1 MESITAARNISG
13 LEPMSVLHG
22 IAPLCVP
29 MSVSGDFADEVGNRA
44 VPRIVSL
51 WERLGL
57 FYMLEQ
63 PQTAPVSNT
72 RVTVNNF
79 TAQMIF
85 RLCSFSHTDRLI
97 ERYQP
102 GSVFPENIR
111 RASQENVRMIRSAEM
126 RRVFRALTENSR
138 YTEEVGRVFR
148 LIFEKETG
156 GIPLQTVCRALA
168 ALLGSSGGG
177 AVFTAQQRRIFERI
191 AAVLGSEYPESPAA
205 VEISRLGSASGFT
218 EEQRARILSAVG
230 KTGNRPQTDAAQIV
244 VQLAERGKSAVE
256 AAELIRREVRSY
268 GFTERHY
275 DRESIREMIGAVPG
289 RIAPAGRS
297 AAFIAADPE
306 SAAARNGAAR
316 PAGGIYEAAALLY
329 QELSGTGSD
338 DSAGKTDSSTT
349 QQNVEFRR
357 LSGKMTAGISA
368 VFSDI
373 LNSAQYGLNNPRY
386 QVERRIPDRIF
397 RENVL
402 GKAVSANAETGK
414 PGGIG
419 IPGTSEHSEK
429 AKYAGALNP
438 ASEITMKF
446 YADSPAGRLLEQ
458 ISDGMVNSESRRGI
472 SEYSRQ
478 FEIPVSELL
487 AGARLNAGAGI
498 DFGEKQ
504 GLSES
509 GEAHVVPMNNMDAP
523 QDVTQTMALPEPI
536 LNNFQAEET
545 GANSVSLWS
554 SFEKSVEGR
563 LTSLF
568 SEISRNVNFG
578 GRTIVLSGSDTHSE
592 SMRTVQN
599 QVCITA
605 PALRRILSRFS
616 FETDIYSTAQHSNS
630 DTALTSVVN
639 ETTELLRRYS
649 FEENRHQNSP
659 ETHIYQ
665 DYSFRETSGFSEK
678 NTIHNSS
685 TALTFNNA
693 VQKENEE
700 APAHST
706 SKNTNH
712 PTGAVLPP
720 EPQSNAAQR
729 EQLIL
734 PERSTSE
741 TANHLT
747 GTLLSPEPQS
757 NAAQREQL
765 ILPERS
771 TSETA
776 NQLAGAVLPPE
787 PQSNAA
793 QTEQLTIPERST
805 SENVNQLTGT
815 VLSPEPQSN
824 AAQREQ
830 LILPERSTSETAN
843 QLTGAVLPP
852 EPQSK
857 AAQREQLTLPER
869 SISETVNQL
878 TGAVLPPEP
887 QSNAAEPDQLT
898 LPERSISETANQL
911 AGAVL
916 PPEPQ
921 SNAAQREQLTIQ
933 ERSTS
938 ENANNLTG
946 AVLPPEPQSN
956 AVQREQLILPERSTS
971 ETANQLTGTVLPPEP
986 QSNAAQ
992 REQLILPERS
1002 TSETANQLT
1011 GTVLPPEPQSN
1022 AAKTEQLIL
1031 PERSTSETANHL
1043 TGTLLSPEPQSKAAQ
1058 RKQLTLPERSTS
1070 ETANNLTGAVLPPE
1084 PQSNAAKTELLT
1096 PLAQSETQNNERRTA
1111 GSYRDRLDNKTL
1123 SVIDQLIAET
1133 RQPVPVPE
1141 IKEAIPEPEPEL
1153 NYISSEKS
1161 VESSDVIRSVNI
1173 VRESIVRHTESHMSR
1188 LIERAYRNSLPEQPE
1203 KKPFTFRTAENT
1215 ENMLMLVPPT
1225 EMDRYRAQQPYMN
1238 SLPPIEL
1245 KEPQPA
1251 QAPAETSRTVTT
1263 NRQVTVNTS
1272 VDGGI
1277 SSLTRDEISRLTDKV
1292 YERIENRLARERRRM
1307 GL

>member
-205 VEISRLGSASGFT
+205 VEISRLGAASGFT
-218 EEQRARILSAVG
+218 EEQRARILSSVG
-230 KTGNRPQTDAAQIV
+230 KTGNRPQTDAAQMV

-256 AAELIRREVRSY
+256 AAELIRSEVRSY

-275 DRESIREMIGAVPG
+275 DRESIREMVGAVPG

-306 SAAARNGAAR
+306 STAARNGAAR

-536 LNNFQAEET
+536 LNNFQAEEA

-639 ETTELLRRYS
+639 ETAELLRRYS
-649 FEENRHQNSP
+649 FEEDRHQNSP

-678 NTIHNSS
+678 NTVHNSS
-685 TALTFNNA
+685 TALTFNNV

-712 PTGAVLPP
+712 PTGAVL
-720 EPQSNAAQR
+720 
-729 EQLIL
+729 
-734 PERSTSE
+734 
-741 TANHLT
+741 
-747 GTLLSPEPQS
+747 SPEPQS

-765 ILPERS
+765 TLPERS
-771 TSETA
+771 TSET
-776 NQLAGAVLPPE
+776 V
-787 PQSNAA
+787 
-793 QTEQLTIPERST
+793 
-805 SENVNQLTGT
+805 
-815 VLSPEPQSN
+815 
-824 AAQREQ
+824 
-830 LILPERSTSETAN
+830 N

-852 EPQSK
+852 EPQSN
-857 AAQREQLTLPER
+857 AAEPDQLTLPER
-869 SISETVNQL
+869 STSETVNQL

-956 AVQREQLILPERSTS
+956 AVQREQLILPEHSTS
-971 ETANQLTGTVLPPEP
+971 ETANHLTGAVLPPEP

-992 REQLILPERS
+992 REQLTLLERS
-1002 TSETANQLT
+1002 TSETANQ
-1011 GTVLPPEPQSN
+1011 
-1022 AAKTEQLIL
+1022 
-1031 PERSTSETANHL
+1031 
-1043 TGTLLSPEPQSKAAQ
+1043 
-1058 RKQLTLPERSTS
+1058 
-1070 ETANNLTGAVLPPE
+1070 LTGAVLPPE
-1084 PQSNAAKTELLT
+1084 PQSNAAQRERLTILERSTSETANHPTGAVLPPEPQSNVAQTELLT
-1096 PLAQSETQNNERRTA
+1096 PLAQSETQSKERRTA
-1111 GSYRDRLDNKTL
+1111 GSYRDRLDKETL
-1123 SVIDQLIAET
+1123 SVIDQLIAES
-1133 RQPVPVPE
+1133 RQSVHAPE
-1141 IKEAIPEPEPEL
+1141 VKKAAPEPEPEL

-1161 VESSDVIRSVNI
+1161 VEPSDVIRSVNI

-1215 ENMLMLVPPT
+1215 ENMVMLVPPT

-1251 QAPAETSRTVTT
+1251 QAPAESSRTVTT

>member
-126 RRVFRALTENSR
+126 RRIFRALTENSR

-297 AAFIAADPE
+297 VAFIAADPE

-373 LNSAQYGLNNPRY
+373 LNSAQYSLNNPRY
-386 QVERRIPDRIF
+386 QAERRIPDRIF

-402 GKAVSANAETGK
+402 GKAVFANAETGK

-438 ASEITMKF
+438 ASEITMRF

-504 GLSES
+504 GLSQS
-509 GEAHVVPMNNMDAP
+509 GEARVVPMNNMDAP

-578 GRTIVLSGSDTHSE
+578 GRTVVLSGSDTHSE

-605 PALRRILSRFS
+605 PALRRILSRLS
-616 FETDIYSTAQHSNS
+616 FETDIYSTTQHSNS

-639 ETTELLRRYS
+639 ETAELLRRYS
-649 FEENRHQNSP
+649 FEEDRHQNSP

-678 NTIHNSS
+678 NTVHNSS

-712 PTGAVLPP
+712 PTGAVLSS

-741 TANHLT
+741 T
-747 GTLLSPEPQS
+747 
-757 NAAQREQL
+757 
-765 ILPERS
+765 
-771 TSETA
+771 
-776 NQLAGAVLPPE
+776 V
-787 PQSNAA
+787 
-793 QTEQLTIPERST
+793 
-805 SENVNQLTGT
+805 
-815 VLSPEPQSN
+815 
-824 AAQREQ
+824 
-830 LILPERSTSETAN
+830 N

-852 EPQSK
+852 EPQSN
-857 AAQREQLTLPER
+857 AAEPDQLTLPER
-869 SISETVNQL
+869 STSETVNQL

-921 SNAAQREQLTIQ
+921 SNAAQREQLT
-933 ERSTS
+933 
-938 ENANNLTG
+938 
-946 AVLPPEPQSN
+946 
-956 AVQREQLILPERSTS
+956 LPERSIS
-971 ETANQLTGTVLPPEP
+971 ETINQLTGTMLP
-986 QSNAAQ
+986 
-992 REQLILPERS
+992 
-1002 TSETANQLT
+1002 
-1011 GTVLPPEPQSN
+1011 
-1022 AAKTEQLIL
+1022 
-1031 PERSTSETANHL
+1031 
-1043 TGTLLSPEPQSKAAQ
+1043 PEPQSKAAQ
-1058 RKQLTLPERSTS
+1058 REQLILPERSTS

-1084 PQSNAAKTELLT
+1084 PQSNAAQREQLTLPERSISETANQLTGAVLSPEPQSKAAQREQLILPERSISETANHLTGAVLSPEPQSNAARTELLT

-1161 VESSDVIRSVNI
+1161 VEPSDVIRSVNI

-1188 LIERAYRNSLPEQPE
+1188 LIERAYRNTLPEQPE

-1215 ENMLMLVPPT
+1215 ENMVMLVPPT

-1251 QAPAETSRTVTT
+1251 QAPAENSRTVTT
-1263 NRQVTVNTS
+1263 NRQITVNTS

>member
-1 MESITAARNISG
+1 MENITAARNISG

-57 FYMLEQ
+57 FYMIEQ

-72 RVTVNNF
+72 HVTVNNF

-126 RRVFRALTENSR
+126 RSVFRAFTENSR

-191 AAVLGSEYPESPAA
+191 AAVLGSEYPESPVA
-205 VEISRLGSASGFT
+205 VEISRLGAASGFT

-230 KTGNRPQTDAAQIV
+230 RTGNRPQTDAAQMV

-256 AAELIRREVRSY
+256 AAELIRSEVISY

-297 AAFIAADPE
+297 AAFLAADPE

-349 QQNVEFRR
+349 QRNVEFRR

-373 LNSAQYGLNNPRY
+373 LNSAQYSLNNPRY
-386 QVERRIPDRIF
+386 QAERKIPERIF

-402 GKAVSANAETGK
+402 GKTVSANAETGK
-414 PGGIG
+414 PGEIG

-438 ASEITMKF
+438 ASEITMRF

-487 AGARLNAGAGI
+487 TGAQLNAGAGI

-536 LNNFQAEET
+536 LNNFQAEEA

-639 ETTELLRRYS
+639 ETAELLRRYS
-649 FEENRHQNSP
+649 FEEDRHQNSP

-678 NTIHNSS
+678 NTVHNSS

-729 EQLIL
+729 EQLTL
-734 PERSTSE
+734 PERSTSETANQLTGVVLSPEPQSNAAQREQLTLPERSISE

-765 ILPERS
+765 
-771 TSETA
+771 
-776 NQLAGAVLPPE
+776 
-787 PQSNAA
+787 
-793 QTEQLTIPERST
+793 
-805 SENVNQLTGT
+805 
-815 VLSPEPQSN
+815 
-824 AAQREQ
+824 
-830 LILPERSTSETAN
+830 
-843 QLTGAVLPP
+843 
-852 EPQSK
+852 
-857 AAQREQLTLPER
+857 TLP
-869 SISETVNQL
+869 
-878 TGAVLPPEP
+878 
-887 QSNAAEPDQLT
+887 D
-898 LPERSISETANQL
+898 RSISETANHL
-911 AGAVL
+911 TGAVL

-921 SNAAQREQLTIQ
+921 SNAAQREQLTI
-933 ERSTS
+933 
-938 ENANNLTG
+938 
-946 AVLPPEPQSN
+946 PEP
-956 AVQREQLILPERSTS
+956 STS
-971 ETANQLTGTVLPPEP
+971 ETVNQPTGTVLPPEP

-1011 GTVLPPEPQSN
+1011 GVVLPPEPQSNAAEPDQLTHPERSTSETANQLTGVVLPPESQSN

-1031 PERSTSETANHL
+1031 PERSTSETVN
-1043 TGTLLSPEPQSKAAQ
+1043 Q
-1058 RKQLTLPERSTS
+1058 
-1070 ETANNLTGAVLPPE
+1070 LTGAVLPPE
-1084 PQSNAAKTELLT
+1084 PQSNAARTELLT

-1161 VESSDVIRSVNI
+1161 VEPSDVIRSVNI

-1188 LIERAYRNSLPEQPE
+1188 LIERAYRNTLPEQPE
-1203 KKPFTFRTAENT
+1203 KKPFTFQTAENT
-1215 ENMLMLVPPT
+1215 ENMVMLVPPT

-1251 QAPAETSRTVTT
+1251 QAPAENSRTVTT

-1277 SSLTRDEISRLTDKV
+1277 NSLTRDEISRLTDKV

>member
-111 RASQENVRMIRSAEM
+111 RASQENARMIRSAEM
-126 RRVFRALTENSR
+126 RRVFRALMENSR

-205 VEISRLGSASGFT
+205 VEISRLGAASGFT

-230 KTGNRPQTDAAQIV
+230 KTGNRPQTDAAQMV

-256 AAELIRREVRSY
+256 AAELIRSEVRSY

-297 AAFIAADPE
+297 AAFLAADPE

-349 QQNVEFRR
+349 QRNVEFRR

-373 LNSAQYGLNNPRY
+373 LNSAQYSLNNPRY
-386 QVERRIPDRIF
+386 QAERRIPERIF

-414 PGGIG
+414 PGRIG

-438 ASEITMKF
+438 ASEITMRF

-504 GLSES
+504 GLSQS
-509 GEAHVVPMNNMDAP
+509 GEARVVPMNNMDAP

-536 LNNFQAEET
+536 MNNFQAEEA

-578 GRTIVLSGSDTHSE
+578 GRTAVLSGSDTHSE

-639 ETTELLRRYS
+639 ETAELLRRYS
-649 FEENRHQNSP
+649 FEEDRHQNSP

-678 NTIHNSS
+678 NTVHNSS

-712 PTGAVLPP
+712 PTGTVLPP

-729 EQLIL
+729 EQLTI

-757 NAAQREQL
+757 NAAEPDQL
-765 ILPERS
+765 KHPERS

-787 PQSNAA
+787 S
-793 QTEQLTIPERST
+793 
-805 SENVNQLTGT
+805 
-815 VLSPEPQSN
+815 QSN

-830 LILPERSTSETAN
+830 LILPERSTSET
-843 QLTGAVLPP
+843 
-852 EPQSK
+852 
-857 AAQREQLTLPER
+857 
-869 SISETVNQL
+869 VNQL
-878 TGAVLPPEP
+878 TG
-887 QSNAAEPDQLT
+887 T
-898 LPERSISETANQL
+898 
-911 AGAVL
+911 
-916 PPEPQ
+916 
-921 SNAAQREQLTIQ
+921 
-933 ERSTS
+933 
-938 ENANNLTG
+938 
-946 AVLPPEPQSN
+946 VLPPEPQSN

-971 ETANQLTGTVLPPEP
+971 ETANHLTGAVFPPE
-986 QSNAAQ
+986 
-992 REQLILPERS
+992 L
-1002 TSETANQLT
+1002 
-1011 GTVLPPEPQSN
+1011 QSN

-1031 PERSTSETANHL
+1031 PERSISETAN
-1043 TGTLLSPEPQSKAAQ
+1043 Q
-1058 RKQLTLPERSTS
+1058 
-1070 ETANNLTGAVLPPE
+1070 LTGAVLSPE
-1084 PQSNAAKTELLT
+1084 PQSNAAQTELLT

-1161 VESSDVIRSVNI
+1161 VEPSDVIRSVNI

-1188 LIERAYRNSLPEQPE
+1188 LIERAYRNTLPEQPE

-1215 ENMLMLVPPT
+1215 ENMVMLVPPT

-1251 QAPAETSRTVTT
+1251 QAPAENSRTVTT

>member
-191 AAVLGSEYPESPAA
+191 AAVLGNEYPESPAA
-205 VEISRLGSASGFT
+205 VEISRLGAASGFT

-230 KTGNRPQTDAAQIV
+230 KTGNRPQTDAAHMV

-256 AAELIRREVRSY
+256 AAELIRSEVRSY

-504 GLSES
+504 GLSQS
-509 GEAHVVPMNNMDAP
+509 GEARVVPMNNMDAP
-523 QDVTQTMALPEPI
+523 QDVTQTMALPESI

-639 ETTELLRRYS
+639 ETAELLRRYS
-649 FEENRHQNSP
+649 FEEDRHQNSP

-678 NTIHNSS
+678 NTVHNSS

-729 EQLIL
+729 EQLTL
-734 PERSTSE
+734 PERSTSETANQLTGVVLSPEPQSNAAQREQLTLPERSISE

-765 ILPERS
+765 
-771 TSETA
+771 
-776 NQLAGAVLPPE
+776 
-787 PQSNAA
+787 
-793 QTEQLTIPERST
+793 
-805 SENVNQLTGT
+805 
-815 VLSPEPQSN
+815 
-824 AAQREQ
+824 
-830 LILPERSTSETAN
+830 
-843 QLTGAVLPP
+843 
-852 EPQSK
+852 
-857 AAQREQLTLPER
+857 TLP
-869 SISETVNQL
+869 
-878 TGAVLPPEP
+878 
-887 QSNAAEPDQLT
+887 D
-898 LPERSISETANQL
+898 RSISETANHL
-911 AGAVL
+911 TGAVL

-921 SNAAQREQLTIQ
+921 SNAAQREQLTI
-933 ERSTS
+933 
-938 ENANNLTG
+938 
-946 AVLPPEPQSN
+946 PEP
-956 AVQREQLILPERSTS
+956 STS
-971 ETANQLTGTVLPPEP
+971 ETVNQPTGTVLPPEP

-1011 GTVLPPEPQSN
+1011 GVVLPPEPQSNAAEPDQLTHPERSTSETANQLTGVVLPPESQSN

-1031 PERSTSETANHL
+1031 PERSTSETVN
-1043 TGTLLSPEPQSKAAQ
+1043 Q
-1058 RKQLTLPERSTS
+1058 
-1070 ETANNLTGAVLPPE
+1070 LTGAVLPPE
-1084 PQSNAAKTELLT
+1084 PQSNAARTELLT

-1161 VESSDVIRSVNI
+1161 VEPSDVIRSVNI

-1188 LIERAYRNSLPEQPE
+1188 LIERAYRNTLPEQPE
-1203 KKPFTFRTAENT
+1203 KKPFTFQTAENT
-1215 ENMLMLVPPT
+1215 ENMVMLVPPT

-1251 QAPAETSRTVTT
+1251 QAPAENSRTVTT

-1277 SSLTRDEISRLTDKV
+1277 NSLTRDEISRLTDKV

>member
-205 VEISRLGSASGFT
+205 VEISRLGAASGFT
-218 EEQRARILSAVG
+218 EEQRTRILSAVG
-230 KTGNRPQTDAAQIV
+230 KTGNRPQTDAAQMV

-256 AAELIRREVRSY
+256 AAELIRSEVRSY

-275 DRESIREMIGAVPG
+275 DHESIREMIGAVPG

-297 AAFIAADPE
+297 AAFIAADPG
-306 SAAARNGAAR
+306 STAARNGAAR

-349 QQNVEFRR
+349 QRNVEFRR

-373 LNSAQYGLNNPRY
+373 LNSAQYSLNNPHY
-386 QVERRIPDRIF
+386 QAVRRIPDRIF

-616 FETDIYSTAQHSNS
+616 FETDIYSTTQHSNS

-639 ETTELLRRYS
+639 ETAELLRRYS
-649 FEENRHQNSP
+649 FEEDRHQNSP

-678 NTIHNSS
+678 NTVHNSS
-685 TALTFNNA
+685 TALTSNNA

-712 PTGAVLPP
+712 PTGAVLSP
-720 EPQSNAAQR
+720 EPQSNAA
-729 EQLIL
+729 EPDQLIL

-747 GTLLSPEPQS
+747 G
-757 NAAQREQL
+757 
-765 ILPERS
+765 
-771 TSETA
+771 
-776 NQLAGAVLPPE
+776 AVLPPE
-787 PQSNAA
+787 PQSDAA
-793 QTEQLTIPERST
+793 Q
-805 SENVNQLTGT
+805 
-815 VLSPEPQSN
+815 
-824 AAQREQ
+824 
-830 LILPERSTSETAN
+830 
-843 QLTGAVLPP
+843 
-852 EPQSK
+852 
-857 AAQREQLTLPER
+857 
-869 SISETVNQL
+869 
-878 TGAVLPPEP
+878 
-887 QSNAAEPDQLT
+887 
-898 LPERSISETANQL
+898 
-911 AGAVL
+911 
-916 PPEPQ
+916 
-921 SNAAQREQLTIQ
+921 
-933 ERSTS
+933 
-938 ENANNLTG
+938 
-946 AVLPPEPQSN
+946 
-956 AVQREQLILPERSTS
+956 
-971 ETANQLTGTVLPPEP
+971 
-986 QSNAAQ
+986 
-992 REQLILPERS
+992 
-1002 TSETANQLT
+1002 
-1011 GTVLPPEPQSN
+1011 
-1022 AAKTEQLIL
+1022 
-1031 PERSTSETANHL
+1031 
-1043 TGTLLSPEPQSKAAQ
+1043 
-1058 RKQLTLPERSTS
+1058 
-1070 ETANNLTGAVLPPE
+1070 
-1084 PQSNAAKTELLT
+1084 TELLT

-1133 RQPVPVPE
+1133 RQPIPVPE

-1161 VESSDVIRSVNI
+1161 VEPSDVIRSVNI

-1188 LIERAYRNSLPEQPE
+1188 LIERAYRNTLPEQPE

-1215 ENMLMLVPPT
+1215 ENMVMLVPPA

-1251 QAPAETSRTVTT
+1251 QAPAENSRTVTT

>member
-126 RRVFRALTENSR
+126 RRVFRALTENSS

-205 VEISRLGSASGFT
+205 VEISRLGAASGFT

-230 KTGNRPQTDAAQIV
+230 KTGNRPQTDAAQMV

-256 AAELIRREVRSY
+256 AAELIRSEVRSY

-289 RIAPAGRS
+289 RIAPVGRS
-297 AAFIAADPE
+297 AAFNAADPE
-306 SAAARNGAAR
+306 SAAVRNGAAR

-349 QQNVEFRR
+349 QRNVEFRR

-373 LNSAQYGLNNPRY
+373 LNSAQYSLNNPRY
-386 QVERRIPDRIF
+386 QAERRIPDRIF

-438 ASEITMKF
+438 ASEITMRF

-458 ISDGMVNSESRRGI
+458 ISDGLVNSESRRGI

-487 AGARLNAGAGI
+487 AGARLNAGVGI

-504 GLSES
+504 GLSQS
-509 GEAHVVPMNNMDAP
+509 GEARVVPMNNMDAP

-578 GRTIVLSGSDTHSE
+578 GRTVVLSGSDTHSE

-605 PALRRILSRFS
+605 PALRRILSRLS
-616 FETDIYSTAQHSNS
+616 FETDIYSTTQHSNS

-639 ETTELLRRYS
+639 ETAELLRRYS
-649 FEENRHQNSP
+649 FEEDRHQNSP

-678 NTIHNSS
+678 NTVHNSS

-712 PTGAVLPP
+712 PTGAVL
-720 EPQSNAAQR
+720 S
-729 EQLIL
+729 
-734 PERSTSE
+734 S
-741 TANHLT
+741 
-747 GTLLSPEPQS
+747 EPQS

-787 PQSNAA
+787 SQSN
-793 QTEQLTIPERST
+793 
-805 SENVNQLTGT
+805 
-815 VLSPEPQSN
+815 
-824 AAQREQ
+824 
-830 LILPERSTSETAN
+830 
-843 QLTGAVLPP
+843 
-852 EPQSK
+852 

-869 SISETVNQL
+869 STSETVNQL
-878 TGAVLPPEP
+878 TGTMLPPEP
-887 QSNAAEPDQLT
+887 QSK
-898 LPERSISETANQL
+898 
-911 AGAVL
+911 
-916 PPEPQ
+916 
-921 SNAAQREQLTIQ
+921 AAQRD
-933 ERSTS
+933 
-938 ENANNLTG
+938 
-946 AVLPPEPQSN
+946 
-956 AVQREQLILPERSTS
+956 QLILPERSIS

-992 REQLILPERS
+992 REHLTIQELS
-1002 TSETANQLT
+1002 TSETANHLT
-1011 GTVLPPEPQSN
+1011 GAVLSPEPQSN
-1022 AAKTEQLIL
+1022 AAEPDQLIL

-1043 TGTLLSPEPQSKAAQ
+1043 TG
-1058 RKQLTLPERSTS
+1058 
-1070 ETANNLTGAVLPPE
+1070 AVLPPE
-1084 PQSNAAKTELLT
+1084 PQSDAAQTELLT

-1161 VESSDVIRSVNI
+1161 VEPSDVIRSVNI

-1215 ENMLMLVPPT
+1215 ENMVMLVPPA

-1263 NRQVTVNTS
+1263 NRQITVNTS

>member
-126 RRVFRALTENSR
+126 RRIFRALTENSR

-438 ASEITMKF
+438 ASEIAMKF
-446 YADSPAGRLLEQ
+446 YADSPAGRLLEL
-458 ISDGMVNSESRRGI
+458 ISDDLVNSESRRGI

-478 FEIPVSELL
+478 FEFPVSELL

-504 GLSES
+504 GLSQS
-509 GEAHVVPMNNMDAP
+509 GEARVVPMNNMDAP

-639 ETTELLRRYS
+639 ETAELLRRYS
-649 FEENRHQNSP
+649 FEEDRHQNSP

-678 NTIHNSS
+678 NTVHNSS

-729 EQLIL
+729 EQLTL
-734 PERSTSE
+734 PERSTSETANQLTGVVLSPEPQSNAAQREQLTLPERSISE

-765 ILPERS
+765 
-771 TSETA
+771 
-776 NQLAGAVLPPE
+776 
-787 PQSNAA
+787 
-793 QTEQLTIPERST
+793 
-805 SENVNQLTGT
+805 
-815 VLSPEPQSN
+815 
-824 AAQREQ
+824 
-830 LILPERSTSETAN
+830 
-843 QLTGAVLPP
+843 
-852 EPQSK
+852 
-857 AAQREQLTLPER
+857 TLP
-869 SISETVNQL
+869 
-878 TGAVLPPEP
+878 
-887 QSNAAEPDQLT
+887 D
-898 LPERSISETANQL
+898 RSISETANHL
-911 AGAVL
+911 TGAVL

-921 SNAAQREQLTIQ
+921 SNAAQREQLTI
-933 ERSTS
+933 
-938 ENANNLTG
+938 
-946 AVLPPEPQSN
+946 PEP
-956 AVQREQLILPERSTS
+956 STS
-971 ETANQLTGTVLPPEP
+971 ETVNQPTGTVLPPEP

-1011 GTVLPPEPQSN
+1011 GVVLPPEPQSNAAEPDQLTHPERSTSETANQLTGVVLPPESQSN

-1031 PERSTSETANHL
+1031 PERSTSETVN
-1043 TGTLLSPEPQSKAAQ
+1043 Q
-1058 RKQLTLPERSTS
+1058 
-1070 ETANNLTGAVLPPE
+1070 LTGAVLPPE
-1084 PQSNAAKTELLT
+1084 PQSNAARTELLT

-1161 VESSDVIRSVNI
+1161 VEPSDVIRSVNI

-1215 ENMLMLVPPT
+1215 ENMVMLVPPT

-1251 QAPAETSRTVTT
+1251 QAPAENSRTVTT

>member
-191 AAVLGSEYPESPAA
+191 AAVLGSEYPETPAA
-205 VEISRLGSASGFT
+205 VEISRLGAASGFT

-230 KTGNRPQTDAAQIV
+230 KTGNRPQTDAAQMV

-256 AAELIRREVRSY
+256 AAELIRSEVRSY

-297 AAFIAADPE
+297 AAFLAADPE

-349 QQNVEFRR
+349 QRNVEFRR

-373 LNSAQYGLNNPRY
+373 LNSAQYSLNNPRY
-386 QVERRIPDRIF
+386 QAERRIPERIF

-414 PGGIG
+414 PGRIG

-438 ASEITMKF
+438 ASEITMRF

-504 GLSES
+504 GLSQS
-509 GEAHVVPMNNMDAP
+509 GEARVVPMNNMDAP

-536 LNNFQAEET
+536 MNNFQAEEA

-578 GRTIVLSGSDTHSE
+578 GRTAVLSGSDTHSE

-639 ETTELLRRYS
+639 ETAELLRRYS
-649 FEENRHQNSP
+649 FEEDRHQNSP

-678 NTIHNSS
+678 NTVHNSS

-720 EPQSNAAQR
+720 EPQSNA
-729 EQLIL
+729 
-734 PERSTSE
+734 
-741 TANHLT
+741 
-747 GTLLSPEPQS
+747 
-757 NAAQREQL
+757 
-765 ILPERS
+765 
-771 TSETA
+771 
-776 NQLAGAVLPPE
+776 V
-787 PQSNAA
+787 
-793 QTEQLTIPERST
+793 
-805 SENVNQLTGT
+805 
-815 VLSPEPQSN
+815 
-824 AAQREQ
+824 
-830 LILPERSTSETAN
+830 
-843 QLTGAVLPP
+843 
-852 EPQSK
+852 
-857 AAQREQLTLPER
+857 QREQLTLPE
-869 SISETVNQL
+869 
-878 TGAVLPPEP
+878 P
-887 QSNAAEPDQLT
+887 
-898 LPERSISETANQL
+898 
-911 AGAVL
+911 
-916 PPEPQ
+916 
-921 SNAAQREQLTIQ
+921 
-933 ERSTS
+933 
-938 ENANNLTG
+938 
-946 AVLPPEPQSN
+946 
-956 AVQREQLILPERSTS
+956 STS
-971 ETANQLTGTVLPPEP
+971 ETANQFTGTVLPPEP

-1002 TSETANQLT
+1002 TSETVNQLT

-1022 AAKTEQLIL
+1022 AVQREQLILPELSTSETANHLTGAVFPPELQSNAAKTEQLIL
-1031 PERSTSETANHL
+1031 PERSISETANHL
-1043 TGTLLSPEPQSKAAQ
+1043 TG
-1058 RKQLTLPERSTS
+1058 
-1070 ETANNLTGAVLPPE
+1070 AVLSPE
-1084 PQSNAAKTELLT
+1084 PQSNAARTELLT

-1161 VESSDVIRSVNI
+1161 VEPSDVIRSVNI

-1188 LIERAYRNSLPEQPE
+1188 LIERAYRNTLPEQPE

-1215 ENMLMLVPPT
+1215 ENMVMLVPPT

-1251 QAPAETSRTVTT
+1251 QAPAENSRTVTT
-1263 NRQVTVNTS
+1263 NRQITVNTS

>member
-1 MESITAARNISG
+1 VENITAARNISG

-57 FYMLEQ
+57 FYMIEQ

-72 RVTVNNF
+72 HVTVNNF

-138 YTEEVGRVFR
+138 YIEEVGRVFR

-205 VEISRLGSASGFT
+205 VEISRLGAASGFT

-230 KTGNRPQTDAAQIV
+230 RTGNRPQTDAAQMV

-256 AAELIRREVRSY
+256 AAELIRSEVRSY

-275 DRESIREMIGAVPG
+275 DRESIREMVGAVPG

-306 SAAARNGAAR
+306 STAARNGAAR

-329 QELSGTGSD
+329 QELSGTESD
-338 DSAGKTDSSTT
+338 ESAGKTDSSTT
-349 QQNVEFRR
+349 QRNVEFRR

-373 LNSAQYGLNNPRY
+373 LNSAQYSLNNPRY
-386 QVERRIPDRIF
+386 QAERRIPDRIF

-402 GKAVSANAETGK
+402 GKVVSANAETGK
-414 PGGIG
+414 PEGIG

-498 DFGEKQ
+498 DFGEKR
-504 GLSES
+504 GLSQS
-509 GEAHVVPMNNMDAP
+509 GEARVVPMNNMDAP

-536 LNNFQAEET
+536 LNNFQAEEA

-578 GRTIVLSGSDTHSE
+578 GRTVVLSESDTHPE

-605 PALRRILSRFS
+605 LALRRILSRFS

-639 ETTELLRRYS
+639 ETAELLRRYS
-649 FEENRHQNSP
+649 FEEDRHQNSP

-678 NTIHNSS
+678 NTVHNSS
-685 TALTFNNA
+685 TALTFNNV

-712 PTGAVLPP
+712 PTGAVL
-720 EPQSNAAQR
+720 
-729 EQLIL
+729 
-734 PERSTSE
+734 
-741 TANHLT
+741 
-747 GTLLSPEPQS
+747 SPEPQS

-765 ILPERS
+765 TLPERS
-771 TSETA
+771 TSET
-776 NQLAGAVLPPE
+776 V
-787 PQSNAA
+787 
-793 QTEQLTIPERST
+793 
-805 SENVNQLTGT
+805 
-815 VLSPEPQSN
+815 
-824 AAQREQ
+824 
-830 LILPERSTSETAN
+830 N

-852 EPQSK
+852 EPQSN
-857 AAQREQLTLPER
+857 AAEPDQLTLPER
-869 SISETVNQL
+869 STSETVNQL

-971 ETANQLTGTVLPPEP
+971 ETVNQLTGAVLSPEPQSKAAQRDQLILPERSISETANQLTGTVLPPEP

-992 REQLILPERS
+992 REHLTIQELS
-1002 TSETANQLT
+1002 TSETANHLT
-1011 GTVLPPEPQSN
+1011 GAVLSPEPQSN
-1022 AAKTEQLIL
+1022 AAEPDQLIL

-1043 TGTLLSPEPQSKAAQ
+1043 TG
-1058 RKQLTLPERSTS
+1058 
-1070 ETANNLTGAVLPPE
+1070 AVLPPE
-1084 PQSNAAKTELLT
+1084 PQSDAAQTELLT

-1133 RQPVPVPE
+1133 RQPIPVPE

-1161 VESSDVIRSVNI
+1161 VEPSDVIRSVNI

-1188 LIERAYRNSLPEQPE
+1188 LIERAYRNTLPEQPE

-1215 ENMLMLVPPT
+1215 ENMVMLVPPA

-1251 QAPAETSRTVTT
+1251 QAPAENSRTVTT

>member
-191 AAVLGSEYPESPAA
+191 AAVLGSEYPETPAA
-205 VEISRLGSASGFT
+205 VEISRLGAASGFT

-230 KTGNRPQTDAAQIV
+230 RTGNRPQTDAAQMV

-256 AAELIRREVRSY
+256 AAELIRSEVRSY

-275 DRESIREMIGAVPG
+275 DRESIREMVGAVPG

-306 SAAARNGAAR
+306 STAARNGAAR

-349 QQNVEFRR
+349 QRNVEFRR

-373 LNSAQYGLNNPRY
+373 LNSAQYSLNNPRY
-386 QVERRIPDRIF
+386 QAERRIPERIF

-402 GKAVSANAETGK
+402 GKTVSAKAETGK

-419 IPGTSEHSEK
+419 IPGTAEHSEK

-504 GLSES
+504 GLSQS
-509 GEAHVVPMNNMDAP
+509 GEARVAPMNNTDAP

-536 LNNFQAEET
+536 LNNFQQAEEA

-578 GRTIVLSGSDTHSE
+578 GRTVVLSGSDTHSE

-605 PALRRILSRFS
+605 PALRRILSRLS
-616 FETDIYSTAQHSNS
+616 FETDIYSTTQHSNS

-639 ETTELLRRYS
+639 ETAELLRRYS
-649 FEENRHQNSP
+649 FEEDRHQNSP

-678 NTIHNSS
+678 NTVHNSS

-712 PTGAVLPP
+712 PTGAVLSS

-734 PERSTSE
+734 PERST
-741 TANHLT
+741 
-747 GTLLSPEPQS
+747 
-757 NAAQREQL
+757 
-765 ILPERS
+765 
-771 TSETA
+771 
-776 NQLAGAVLPPE
+776 
-787 PQSNAA
+787 
-793 QTEQLTIPERST
+793 
-805 SENVNQLTGT
+805 
-815 VLSPEPQSN
+815 
-824 AAQREQ
+824 
-830 LILPERSTSETAN
+830 
-843 QLTGAVLPP
+843 
-852 EPQSK
+852 
-857 AAQREQLTLPER
+857 
-869 SISETVNQL
+869 SETVNQL

-971 ETANQLTGTVLPPEP
+971 ETVNQLTGAVLSPEPQSKAAQRDQLILPERSTSETVNQLTGTVLPPEP
-986 QSNAAQ
+986 QSNAVQ
-992 REQLILPERS
+992 R
-1002 TSETANQLT
+1002 
-1011 GTVLPPEPQSN
+1011 
-1022 AAKTEQLIL
+1022 EQLIL

-1043 TGTLLSPEPQSKAAQ
+1043 TGAVFPPELQSNAA
-1058 RKQLTLPERSTS
+1058 KTEQLILPERSIS
-1070 ETANNLTGAVLPPE
+1070 ETANHLTGAVLSPE
-1084 PQSNAAKTELLT
+1084 PQSNAARTELLT

-1161 VESSDVIRSVNI
+1161 VEPSDVIRSVNI

-1188 LIERAYRNSLPEQPE
+1188 LIERAYRNTLPEQPE
-1203 KKPFTFRTAENT
+1203 KKPFKFRTAENT
-1215 ENMLMLVPPT
+1215 ENMVMLVPPT

-1251 QAPAETSRTVTT
+1251 QAPAENSRTVTT
-1263 NRQVTVNTS
+1263 NRQITVNTS

>member
-29 MSVSGDFADEVGNRA
+29 MSVSEDFADEVGNRA

-205 VEISRLGSASGFT
+205 VEISRLGAASGFT

-349 QQNVEFRR
+349 QRNVEFRR

-373 LNSAQYGLNNPRY
+373 LNSAQYSLNNPRY

-458 ISDGMVNSESRRGI
+458 ISDGLVNSESRRGI

-487 AGARLNAGAGI
+487 AGARLNAGVGI

-504 GLSES
+504 GLSQS
-509 GEAHVVPMNNMDAP
+509 GEARVVPMNNMDAP

-578 GRTIVLSGSDTHSE
+578 GRTVVLSGSDTHSE

-605 PALRRILSRFS
+605 PALRRILSRLS
-616 FETDIYSTAQHSNS
+616 FETDIYSTTQHSNS

-639 ETTELLRRYS
+639 ETAELLRRYS
-649 FEENRHQNSP
+649 FEEDRHQNSP

-678 NTIHNSS
+678 NTVHNSS

-712 PTGAVLPP
+712 PTGAVL
-720 EPQSNAAQR
+720 S
-729 EQLIL
+729 
-734 PERSTSE
+734 S
-741 TANHLT
+741 
-747 GTLLSPEPQS
+747 EPQS

-787 PQSNAA
+787 S
-793 QTEQLTIPERST
+793 
-805 SENVNQLTGT
+805 
-815 VLSPEPQSN
+815 QSN

-830 LILPERSTSETAN
+830 LILPERSTSET
-843 QLTGAVLPP
+843 
-852 EPQSK
+852 
-857 AAQREQLTLPER
+857 
-869 SISETVNQL
+869 VNQL
-878 TGAVLPPEP
+878 TG
-887 QSNAAEPDQLT
+887 T
-898 LPERSISETANQL
+898 
-911 AGAVL
+911 
-916 PPEPQ
+916 
-921 SNAAQREQLTIQ
+921 
-933 ERSTS
+933 
-938 ENANNLTG
+938 
-946 AVLPPEPQSN
+946 VLPPEPQSN

-971 ETANQLTGTVLPPEP
+971 ETANHLTGAVFPPE
-986 QSNAAQ
+986 
-992 REQLILPERS
+992 L
-1002 TSETANQLT
+1002 
-1011 GTVLPPEPQSN
+1011 QSN

-1031 PERSTSETANHL
+1031 PERSISETANH
-1043 TGTLLSPEPQSKAAQ
+1043 
-1058 RKQLTLPERSTS
+1058 
-1070 ETANNLTGAVLPPE
+1070 LTGAVLPPE

-1161 VESSDVIRSVNI
+1161 VEPSDVIRSVNI

-1215 ENMLMLVPPT
+1215 ENMVMLVPPA

-1263 NRQVTVNTS
+1263 NRQITVNTS

>member
-126 RRVFRALTENSR
+126 RRVFRALMENSR

-177 AVFTAQQRRIFERI
+177 AVFTTQQRRIFERI

-230 KTGNRPQTDAAQIV
+230 KTGNPPQTDAAQMV
-244 VQLAERGKSAVE
+244 VQLAERGKSAAE
-256 AAELIRREVRSY
+256 AAELIRSEVRSY

-289 RIAPAGRS
+289 RIVPAGRS

-349 QQNVEFRR
+349 QRNVEFRR

-373 LNSAQYGLNNPRY
+373 LNSAQYSLNNPRY
-386 QVERRIPDRIF
+386 QAERRIPDRIF

-402 GKAVSANAETGK
+402 GKAVFANAETGK

-438 ASEITMKF
+438 ASEIAMKF

-504 GLSES
+504 ELSQS
-509 GEAHVVPMNNMDAP
+509 GEARVVPMNNMDDP

-536 LNNFQAEET
+536 MNNFQAEET

-639 ETTELLRRYS
+639 ETAELLRRYS
-649 FEENRHQNSP
+649 FEEDRHQNSP

-678 NTIHNSS
+678 NTVHNSS
-685 TALTFNNA
+685 TALTFNNV

-712 PTGAVLPP
+712 PTGA
-720 EPQSNAAQR
+720 
-729 EQLIL
+729 
-734 PERSTSE
+734 
-741 TANHLT
+741 
-747 GTLLSPEPQS
+747 
-757 NAAQREQL
+757 
-765 ILPERS
+765 
-771 TSETA
+771 
-776 NQLAGAVLPPE
+776 
-787 PQSNAA
+787 
-793 QTEQLTIPERST
+793 
-805 SENVNQLTGT
+805 

-843 QLTGAVLPP
+843 QLTGV
-852 EPQSK
+852 
-857 AAQREQLTLPER
+857 
-869 SISETVNQL
+869 
-878 TGAVLPPEP
+878 VLPPEP

-898 LPERSISETANQL
+898 H
-911 AGAVL
+911 
-916 PPEPQ
+916 
-921 SNAAQREQLTIQ
+921 
-933 ERSTS
+933 
-938 ENANNLTG
+938 
-946 AVLPPEPQSN
+946 
-956 AVQREQLILPERSTS
+956 
-971 ETANQLTGTVLPPEP
+971 
-986 QSNAAQ
+986 
-992 REQLILPERS
+992 
-1002 TSETANQLT
+1002 
-1011 GTVLPPEPQSN
+1011 
-1022 AAKTEQLIL
+1022 

-1084 PQSNAAKTELLT
+1084 PQSNAAQTELLT
-1096 PLAQSETQNNERRTA
+1096 PLAQSETKNNERRTA

-1161 VESSDVIRSVNI
+1161 VEPSDVIRSVNI

-1215 ENMLMLVPPT
+1215 ENMVMLVPPA

-1251 QAPAETSRTVTT
+1251 QAPAENSRTVTT

>member
-349 QQNVEFRR
+349 QRNVEFRR

-373 LNSAQYGLNNPRY
+373 LNSAQYSLNNPRY
-386 QVERRIPDRIF
+386 QAERKIPERIF

-402 GKAVSANAETGK
+402 GKTVSANAETGK
-414 PGGIG
+414 PGEIG

-438 ASEITMKF
+438 ASEITMRF

-487 AGARLNAGAGI
+487 TGAQLNAGAGI

-536 LNNFQAEET
+536 LNNFQAEEA

-639 ETTELLRRYS
+639 ETAELLRRYS
-649 FEENRHQNSP
+649 FEEDRHQNSP

-678 NTIHNSS
+678 NTVHNSS
-685 TALTFNNA
+685 TALTFNNV

-712 PTGAVLPP
+712 PTGAVL
-720 EPQSNAAQR
+720 
-729 EQLIL
+729 
-734 PERSTSE
+734 
-741 TANHLT
+741 
-747 GTLLSPEPQS
+747 SPEPQS

-765 ILPERS
+765 TLPERS
-771 TSETA
+771 T
-776 NQLAGAVLPPE
+776 
-787 PQSNAA
+787 
-793 QTEQLTIPERST
+793 
-805 SENVNQLTGT
+805 
-815 VLSPEPQSN
+815 
-824 AAQREQ
+824 
-830 LILPERSTSETAN
+830 
-843 QLTGAVLPP
+843 
-852 EPQSK
+852 
-857 AAQREQLTLPER
+857 
-869 SISETVNQL
+869 SETVNQL

-887 QSNAAEPDQLT
+887 QSN
-898 LPERSISETANQL
+898 
-911 AGAVL
+911 V
-916 PPEPQ
+916 
-921 SNAAQREQLTIQ
+921 AQ
-933 ERSTS
+933 
-938 ENANNLTG
+938 
-946 AVLPPEPQSN
+946 
-956 AVQREQLILPERSTS
+956 
-971 ETANQLTGTVLPPEP
+971 
-986 QSNAAQ
+986 
-992 REQLILPERS
+992 
-1002 TSETANQLT
+1002 
-1011 GTVLPPEPQSN
+1011 
-1022 AAKTEQLIL
+1022 
-1031 PERSTSETANHL
+1031 
-1043 TGTLLSPEPQSKAAQ
+1043 
-1058 RKQLTLPERSTS
+1058 
-1070 ETANNLTGAVLPPE
+1070 
-1084 PQSNAAKTELLT
+1084 TELLT
-1096 PLAQSETQNNERRTA
+1096 PLAQSETQSKERRTA
-1111 GSYRDRLDNKTL
+1111 GSYRDRLDKETL
-1123 SVIDQLIAET
+1123 SVIDQLIAES
-1133 RQPVPVPE
+1133 RQSVHAPE
-1141 IKEAIPEPEPEL
+1141 VKKAAPEPEPEL

-1161 VESSDVIRSVNI
+1161 VEPSDVIRSVNI

-1215 ENMLMLVPPT
+1215 ENMVMLVPPT

-1251 QAPAETSRTVTT
+1251 QAPAESSRTVTT

>member
-1 MESITAARNISG
+1 MENITAARNISG

-57 FYMLEQ
+57 FYMIEQ

-72 RVTVNNF
+72 HVTVNNF

-126 RRVFRALTENSR
+126 RSVFRAFTENSR

-191 AAVLGSEYPESPAA
+191 AAVLGSEYPESPVA
-205 VEISRLGSASGFT
+205 VEISRLGAASGFT

-230 KTGNRPQTDAAQIV
+230 RTGNRPQTDAAQMV

-256 AAELIRREVRSY
+256 AAELIRSEVRSY

-275 DRESIREMIGAVPG
+275 DRESIREMVGAVPG

-306 SAAARNGAAR
+306 STAARNGAAR

-329 QELSGTGSD
+329 QELSGSD

-373 LNSAQYGLNNPRY
+373 LNSAQYSLNNPRY
-386 QVERRIPDRIF
+386 QAERRIPDRIF

-438 ASEITMKF
+438 ASEITMRF

-504 GLSES
+504 GLSQS
-509 GEAHVVPMNNMDAP
+509 GEARVVPMNNMDAP

-536 LNNFQAEET
+536 LNNFQQAEEA

-554 SFEKSVEGR
+554 CFEKSVEGR

-578 GRTIVLSGSDTHSE
+578 GRTVVLSGSDTHSE

-639 ETTELLRRYS
+639 ETAELLRRYS
-649 FEENRHQNSP
+649 FEEDRHQNSP

-678 NTIHNSS
+678 NTVHNSS

-712 PTGAVLPP
+712 PTGAVL
-720 EPQSNAAQR
+720 
-729 EQLIL
+729 
-734 PERSTSE
+734 
-741 TANHLT
+741 
-747 GTLLSPEPQS
+747 SPEPQS

-765 ILPERS
+765 ILP
-771 TSETA
+771 
-776 NQLAGAVLPPE
+776 
-787 PQSNAA
+787 
-793 QTEQLTIPERST
+793 
-805 SENVNQLTGT
+805 
-815 VLSPEPQSN
+815 
-824 AAQREQ
+824 
-830 LILPERSTSETAN
+830 
-843 QLTGAVLPP
+843 
-852 EPQSK
+852 
-857 AAQREQLTLPER
+857 
-869 SISETVNQL
+869 
-878 TGAVLPPEP
+878 
-887 QSNAAEPDQLT
+887 D
-898 LPERSISETANQL
+898 RSISETANH
-911 AGAVL
+911 
-916 PPEPQ
+916 
-921 SNAAQREQLTIQ
+921 
-933 ERSTS
+933 
-938 ENANNLTG
+938 
-946 AVLPPEPQSN
+946 
-956 AVQREQLILPERSTS
+956 
-971 ETANQLTGTVLPPEP
+971 LTGTVLPPEP

-992 REQLILPERS
+992 
-1002 TSETANQLT
+1002 
-1011 GTVLPPEPQSN
+1011 
-1022 AAKTEQLIL
+1022 
-1031 PERSTSETANHL
+1031 
-1043 TGTLLSPEPQSKAAQ
+1043 
-1058 RKQLTLPERSTS
+1058 
-1070 ETANNLTGAVLPPE
+1070 
-1084 PQSNAAKTELLT
+1084 TELLT
-1096 PLAQSETQNNERRTA
+1096 PLAQSETKNNERRTA

-1161 VESSDVIRSVNI
+1161 VEPSDVIRSVNI

-1188 LIERAYRNSLPEQPE
+1188 LIERAYRNTLPEQPE
-1203 KKPFTFRTAENT
+1203 KKPFKFRTAENT
-1215 ENMLMLVPPT
+1215 ENMVMLVPPT

-1251 QAPAETSRTVTT
+1251 QAPAENSRTVTT
-1263 NRQVTVNTS
+1263 NRQITVNTS

>member
-156 GIPLQTVCRALA
+156 GIPLQTVCRALG

-177 AVFTAQQRRIFERI
+177 AVFTAQQRRIFEHI

-205 VEISRLGSASGFT
+205 VEISRLGAASGFT

-230 KTGNRPQTDAAQIV
+230 RTGNRPQTDAAQMV

-256 AAELIRREVRSY
+256 AAELIRSEVRSY

-289 RIAPAGRS
+289 RIVPAGRS

-349 QQNVEFRR
+349 QRNVEFRR

-373 LNSAQYGLNNPRY
+373 LNSAQYSLNNPRY
-386 QVERRIPDRIF
+386 QAERRIPDRIF

-419 IPGTSEHSEK
+419 IPGTSEYSEK

-509 GEAHVVPMNNMDAP
+509 GEARVVPMNNMDAP

-536 LNNFQAEET
+536 MNNFQAEET

-578 GRTIVLSGSDTHSE
+578 GRTVVLSGSDTHSK

-639 ETTELLRRYS
+639 ETAELLRRYS
-649 FEENRHQNSP
+649 FEENLHQNSP

-665 DYSFRETSGFSEK
+665 DYSFRETSGLSEK
-678 NTIHNSS
+678 NTVYNSS

-700 APAHST
+700 APAHSK

-712 PTGAVLPP
+712 PTGAVLSPEPQSNAAQREQLILPEHSTSETANHLTGAVLPP

-729 EQLIL
+729 EQL
-734 PERSTSE
+734 
-741 TANHLT
+741 
-747 GTLLSPEPQS
+747 TLL
-757 NAAQREQL
+757 
-765 ILPERS
+765 ERS

-776 NQLAGAVLPPE
+776 NQLTGAVLP
-787 PQSNAA
+787 
-793 QTEQLTIPERST
+793 
-805 SENVNQLTGT
+805 
-815 VLSPEPQSN
+815 PEPQSN

-852 EPQSK
+852 EPQSN
-857 AAQREQLTLPER
+857 AAQRERLTILER
-869 SISETVNQL
+869 STSETANHP

-887 QSNAAEPDQLT
+887 QSN
-898 LPERSISETANQL
+898 
-911 AGAVL
+911 V
-916 PPEPQ
+916 
-921 SNAAQREQLTIQ
+921 AQ
-933 ERSTS
+933 
-938 ENANNLTG
+938 
-946 AVLPPEPQSN
+946 
-956 AVQREQLILPERSTS
+956 
-971 ETANQLTGTVLPPEP
+971 
-986 QSNAAQ
+986 
-992 REQLILPERS
+992 
-1002 TSETANQLT
+1002 
-1011 GTVLPPEPQSN
+1011 
-1022 AAKTEQLIL
+1022 
-1031 PERSTSETANHL
+1031 
-1043 TGTLLSPEPQSKAAQ
+1043 
-1058 RKQLTLPERSTS
+1058 
-1070 ETANNLTGAVLPPE
+1070 
-1084 PQSNAAKTELLT
+1084 TELLT
-1096 PLAQSETQNNERRTA
+1096 PLAQSETQSKERRTA
-1111 GSYRDRLDNKTL
+1111 GSYRDRLDKETL
-1123 SVIDQLIAET
+1123 SVIDQLIAES
-1133 RQPVPVPE
+1133 RQSVHAPE
-1141 IKEAIPEPEPEL
+1141 VKKAAPEPEPEL

-1161 VESSDVIRSVNI
+1161 VEPSDVIRSVNI

-1215 ENMLMLVPPT
+1215 ENMVMLVPPT

-1251 QAPAETSRTVTT
+1251 QAPAESSRTVTT

>member
-111 RASQENVRMIRSAEM
+111 RASQENARMIRSAEM

-205 VEISRLGSASGFT
+205 VEISRLGAASGFT
-218 EEQRARILSAVG
+218 EEQRARILSSVG
-230 KTGNRPQTDAAQIV
+230 KTGNRPQTDAAQMV

-256 AAELIRREVRSY
+256 AAELIRSEVRSY

-509 GEAHVVPMNNMDAP
+509 GEARVVPMNNTDAP
-523 QDVTQTMALPEPI
+523 QDVTQTMAFPEPI

-568 SEISRNVNFG
+568 SEVSRNVNFG
-578 GRTIVLSGSDTHSE
+578 GRTIVLSGSNTHSE

-639 ETTELLRRYS
+639 ETAELLRRYS
-649 FEENRHQNSP
+649 FEEDRHQNSP

-678 NTIHNSS
+678 NTVHNSS
-685 TALTFNNA
+685 TALTFNNV

-712 PTGAVLPP
+712 PTGAVLSPEPQSKAAQREQLTIPERSTSGTVNQFTGAVLSP

-729 EQLIL
+729 EQLTI
-734 PERSTSE
+734 PERSTSG
-741 TANHLT
+741 TVNQFT
-747 GTLLSPEPQS
+747 GTVLSPEPQS

-771 TSETA
+771 ISET
-776 NQLAGAVLPPE
+776 
-787 PQSNAA
+787 
-793 QTEQLTIPERST
+793 
-805 SENVNQLTGT
+805 VNQFTGAL
-815 VLSPEPQSN
+815 LSPEPQSN

-843 QLTGAVLPP
+843 QLTGTVLLPEPQSNAAQTEQLTIPERSTSETANHLTGAVLSS

-857 AAQREQLTLPER
+857 AAQREQLTL
-869 SISETVNQL
+869 S
-878 TGAVLPPEP
+878 
-887 QSNAAEPDQLT
+887 
-898 LPERSISETANQL
+898 ERSISETANHL
-911 AGAVL
+911 TGAVL

-938 ENANNLTG
+938 ETANNLTG

-986 QSNAAQ
+986 QSNAVQ
-992 REQLILPERS
+992 REQLTLPERS
-1002 TSETANQLT
+1002 ISET
-1011 GTVLPPEPQSN
+1011 V
-1022 AAKTEQLIL
+1022 
-1031 PERSTSETANHL
+1031 NHL
-1043 TGTLLSPEPQSKAAQ
+1043 TGTLLS
-1058 RKQLTLPERSTS
+1058 
-1070 ETANNLTGAVLPPE
+1070 PE

-1096 PLAQSETQNNERRTA
+1096 PPAQSETQNNERRTA

-1133 RQPVPVPE
+1133 RQPIPVPE

-1161 VESSDVIRSVNI
+1161 VEPSDVIRSVNI

-1188 LIERAYRNSLPEQPE
+1188 LIERAYRNTLPEQPE

-1215 ENMLMLVPPT
+1215 ENMVMLVPPA

-1251 QAPAETSRTVTT
+1251 QAPAENSRTVTT

>member
-205 VEISRLGSASGFT
+205 VEISRLGAASGFT
-218 EEQRARILSAVG
+218 EEQRAHILSAVG
-230 KTGNRPQTDAAQIV
+230 KTGNPPQTDAAQMV

-256 AAELIRREVRSY
+256 AAELIRSEVRSY

-289 RIAPAGRS
+289 RIVPAGRS

-349 QQNVEFRR
+349 QRNVEFRR

-373 LNSAQYGLNNPRY
+373 LNSAQYSLNNPRY
-386 QVERRIPDRIF
+386 QAERRIPDRMF

-429 AKYAGALNP
+429 AQYAGALNP
-438 ASEITMKF
+438 ASEITMRF

-458 ISDGMVNSESRRGI
+458 ISDGMVNSEFRRGI

-478 FEIPVSELL
+478 FEFPVSELL

-509 GEAHVVPMNNMDAP
+509 GEAHVVPMNNTDAP
-523 QDVTQTMALPEPI
+523 EDVTQTMALPEPI
-536 LNNFQAEET
+536 LNNFQAEEA

-568 SEISRNVNFG
+568 SEISRNVNTG
-578 GRTIVLSGSDTHSE
+578 GRTAVLSESDTHPE

-616 FETDIYSTAQHSNS
+616 FETDIYSTAQHSDS

-678 NTIHNSS
+678 NTVHNTS

-693 VQKENEE
+693 VQKENEA
-700 APAHST
+700 APAHPT

-712 PTGAVLPP
+712 P
-720 EPQSNAAQR
+720 
-729 EQLIL
+729 
-734 PERSTSE
+734 
-741 TANHLT
+741 
-747 GTLLSPEPQS
+747 
-757 NAAQREQL
+757 
-765 ILPERS
+765 
-771 TSETA
+771 
-776 NQLAGAVLPPE
+776 
-787 PQSNAA
+787 
-793 QTEQLTIPERST
+793 
-805 SENVNQLTGT
+805 TGT

-824 AAQREQ
+824 VAQREQ
-830 LILPERSTSETAN
+830 LTIQERSISETAN

-852 EPQSK
+852 EPQSN
-857 AAQREQLTLPER
+857 ATQREQLTFQEL
-869 SISETVNQL
+869 ST
-878 TGAVLPPEP
+878 
-887 QSNAAEPDQLT
+887 
-898 LPERSISETANQL
+898 SETANQL
-911 AGAVL
+911 TGTVL
-916 PPEPQ
+916 TPEPQ
-921 SNAAQREQLTIQ
+921 SNAAQREQLTLS

-938 ENANNLTG
+938 ETANQLTGTVLPPEPQSNTAQREQLTIPEPSTPETANHLTG

-956 AVQREQLILPERSTS
+956 AVQRAQLTIPERSTSETTNQLTGAVLTPEPQSNAAQREQLTLSERSTS

-992 REQLILPERS
+992 REQLTLSERS

-1011 GTVLPPEPQSN
+1011 GTVLPPELQSN
-1022 AAKTEQLIL
+1022 AAQTE
-1031 PERSTSETANHL
+1031 
-1043 TGTLLSPEPQSKAAQ
+1043 
-1058 RKQLTLPERSTS
+1058 QLTLPERSTS
-1070 ETANNLTGAVLPPE
+1070 ETVNQLTGTVLPPEPQSNAVQREQLTLPERSISETVNHLTGTLLSPE

-1096 PLAQSETQNNERRTA
+1096 PPAQSETQNNERRTA

-1161 VESSDVIRSVNI
+1161 VEPSDVIRSVNI

-1188 LIERAYRNSLPEQPE
+1188 LIERAYRNTLPEQPE

-1215 ENMLMLVPPT
+1215 ENMVMLVPPT
-1225 EMDRYRAQQPYMN
+1225 EIDRYRAQQPYMN

-1251 QAPAETSRTVTT
+1251 QAPAENSRTVTT

-1292 YERIENRLARERRRM
+1292 YERIETRLARERRRM

>member
-1 MESITAARNISG
+1 MENITAARNISG

-57 FYMLEQ
+57 FYMIEQ

-72 RVTVNNF
+72 HVTVNNF

-126 RRVFRALTENSR
+126 RSVFRAFTENSR

-205 VEISRLGSASGFT
+205 VEISRLGAASGFT

-230 KTGNRPQTDAAQIV
+230 KTGNRPQTDAAKMV

-256 AAELIRREVRSY
+256 AAELIRSEVRSY

-275 DRESIREMIGAVPG
+275 DRESFREMIGAVPG
-289 RIAPAGRS
+289 RIAPAGRT

-306 SAAARNGAAR
+306 STAARNGAAR

-349 QQNVEFRR
+349 QRNVEFRR

-373 LNSAQYGLNNPRY
+373 LNSAQYSLNNPRY
-386 QVERRIPDRIF
+386 QAERRIPDRIF

-414 PGGIG
+414 PEGIG

-438 ASEITMKF
+438 ASEITMRF

-509 GEAHVVPMNNMDAP
+509 GEARVVPMNNMDAP
-523 QDVTQTMALPEPI
+523 QDVTQTMALPKPI
-536 LNNFQAEET
+536 LNNLQAEEA

-578 GRTIVLSGSDTHSE
+578 GRTVVLSGSDTHSE

-639 ETTELLRRYS
+639 ETAELLRRYS
-649 FEENRHQNSP
+649 FEENLHQNSL
-659 ETHIYQ
+659 ETHNYQ
-665 DYSFRETSGFSEK
+665 DYSLRETSGFSEK
-678 NTIHNSS
+678 NTVHNSS

-729 EQLIL
+729 EQL
-734 PERSTSE
+734 
-741 TANHLT
+741 
-747 GTLLSPEPQS
+747 
-757 NAAQREQL
+757 
-765 ILPERS
+765 
-771 TSETA
+771 
-776 NQLAGAVLPPE
+776 
-787 PQSNAA
+787 
-793 QTEQLTIPERST
+793 
-805 SENVNQLTGT
+805 
-815 VLSPEPQSN
+815 
-824 AAQREQ
+824 
-830 LILPERSTSETAN
+830 
-843 QLTGAVLPP
+843 
-852 EPQSK
+852 
-857 AAQREQLTLPER
+857 
-869 SISETVNQL
+869 
-878 TGAVLPPEP
+878 
-887 QSNAAEPDQLT
+887 T
-898 LPERSISETANQL
+898 LPERSISETANHL
-911 AGAVL
+911 TGAVL
-916 PPEPQ
+916 SPEPQ
-921 SNAAQREQLTIQ
+921 SNAAR
-933 ERSTS
+933 
-938 ENANNLTG
+938 
-946 AVLPPEPQSN
+946 
-956 AVQREQLILPERSTS
+956 
-971 ETANQLTGTVLPPEP
+971 
-986 QSNAAQ
+986 
-992 REQLILPERS
+992 
-1002 TSETANQLT
+1002 
-1011 GTVLPPEPQSN
+1011 
-1022 AAKTEQLIL
+1022 
-1031 PERSTSETANHL
+1031 
-1043 TGTLLSPEPQSKAAQ
+1043 
-1058 RKQLTLPERSTS
+1058 
-1070 ETANNLTGAVLPPE
+1070 
-1084 PQSNAAKTELLT
+1084 TELLT

-1161 VESSDVIRSVNI
+1161 VEPSDVIRSVNI

-1215 ENMLMLVPPT
+1215 ENMVMLVPPT

-1251 QAPAETSRTVTT
+1251 QAPAENSRTVTT

>member
-205 VEISRLGSASGFT
+205 VEISRLGAASGFT
-218 EEQRARILSAVG
+218 EEQRARILSSVG
-230 KTGNRPQTDAAQIV
+230 KTGNRPQTDAAQMV

-256 AAELIRREVRSY
+256 AAELIRSEVRSY

-275 DRESIREMIGAVPG
+275 DRESIREMVGAVPG

-306 SAAARNGAAR
+306 STAARNGAAR

-349 QQNVEFRR
+349 QRNVEFRR

-373 LNSAQYGLNNPRY
+373 LNSAQYSLNNPRY
-386 QVERRIPDRIF
+386 QAERRIPDRIF

-458 ISDGMVNSESRRGI
+458 ISDVMVNSESRRGI

-509 GEAHVVPMNNMDAP
+509 GEARVVPMNNMDAP
-523 QDVTQTMALPEPI
+523 QDVTQTMALPKPI
-536 LNNFQAEET
+536 LNNLQAEEA

-578 GRTIVLSGSDTHSE
+578 GRTVVLSGSDTHSE

-639 ETTELLRRYS
+639 ETAELLRRYS
-649 FEENRHQNSP
+649 FEENLHQNSL
-659 ETHIYQ
+659 ETHNYQ
-665 DYSFRETSGFSEK
+665 DYSLRETSGFSEK
-678 NTIHNSS
+678 NTVHNSS

-720 EPQSNAAQR
+720 EPQSNAA
-729 EQLIL
+729 
-734 PERSTSE
+734 
-741 TANHLT
+741 
-747 GTLLSPEPQS
+747 EPD
-757 NAAQREQL
+757 
-765 ILPERS
+765 
-771 TSETA
+771 
-776 NQLAGAVLPPE
+776 
-787 PQSNAA
+787 
-793 QTEQLTIPERST
+793 QLTI
-805 SENVNQLTGT
+805 
-815 VLSPEPQSN
+815 
-824 AAQREQ
+824 
-830 LILPERSTSETAN
+830 PERSTSETAN
-843 QLTGAVLPP
+843 QLTGA
-852 EPQSK
+852 
-857 AAQREQLTLPER
+857 
-869 SISETVNQL
+869 
-878 TGAVLPPEP
+878 
-887 QSNAAEPDQLT
+887 
-898 LPERSISETANQL
+898 
-911 AGAVL
+911 
-916 PPEPQ
+916 
-921 SNAAQREQLTIQ
+921 
-933 ERSTS
+933 
-938 ENANNLTG
+938 
-946 AVLPPEPQSN
+946 
-956 AVQREQLILPERSTS
+956 
-971 ETANQLTGTVLPPEP
+971 VLPPEP

-1011 GTVLPPEPQSN
+1011 GVVLPPEPQSNAAEPDQLTHPERSTSETANQLTGVVLPPESQSN

-1031 PERSTSETANHL
+1031 PERSTSETVN
-1043 TGTLLSPEPQSKAAQ
+1043 Q
-1058 RKQLTLPERSTS
+1058 
-1070 ETANNLTGAVLPPE
+1070 LTGAVLPPE
-1084 PQSNAAKTELLT
+1084 PQSNAARTELLT

-1161 VESSDVIRSVNI
+1161 VEPSDVIRSVNI

-1215 ENMLMLVPPT
+1215 ENMVMLVPPT

-1251 QAPAETSRTVTT
+1251 QAPAENSRTVTT

>member
-126 RRVFRALTENSR
+126 RRVFRALMENSR

-205 VEISRLGSASGFT
+205 VEISRLGAASGFT

-230 KTGNRPQTDAAQIV
+230 KTGNRPQTDAAKMV

-256 AAELIRREVRSY
+256 AAELIRSEVRSY

-275 DRESIREMIGAVPG
+275 DRESFREMIGAVPG
-289 RIAPAGRS
+289 RIAPAGRT

-306 SAAARNGAAR
+306 STAARNGAAR

-349 QQNVEFRR
+349 QRNVEFRR

-373 LNSAQYGLNNPRY
+373 LNSAQYSLNNPRY
-386 QVERRIPDRIF
+386 QAERRIPDRIF

-414 PGGIG
+414 PEGIG

-438 ASEITMKF
+438 ASEITMRF

-504 GLSES
+504 GLSQS
-509 GEAHVVPMNNMDAP
+509 GEARVVPMNNMDAP

-578 GRTIVLSGSDTHSE
+578 GRTVVLSGSDTHSE

-639 ETTELLRRYS
+639 ETAELLRRYS
-649 FEENRHQNSP
+649 FEENLHQNSL
-659 ETHIYQ
+659 ETHNYQ
-665 DYSFRETSGFSEK
+665 DYSLRETSGFSEK
-678 NTIHNSS
+678 NTVHNSS

-720 EPQSNAAQR
+720 EPQSNAA
-729 EQLIL
+729 
-734 PERSTSE
+734 
-741 TANHLT
+741 
-747 GTLLSPEPQS
+747 EPD
-757 NAAQREQL
+757 
-765 ILPERS
+765 
-771 TSETA
+771 
-776 NQLAGAVLPPE
+776 
-787 PQSNAA
+787 
-793 QTEQLTIPERST
+793 QLTI
-805 SENVNQLTGT
+805 
-815 VLSPEPQSN
+815 
-824 AAQREQ
+824 
-830 LILPERSTSETAN
+830 PERSTSETAN

-852 EPQSK
+852 EPQSN

-869 SISETVNQL
+869 STSETANQLTGVVLPPESQSNAAKTEQLILPERSTSETVNQL

-887 QSNAAEPDQLT
+887 QSNAA
-898 LPERSISETANQL
+898 R
-911 AGAVL
+911 
-916 PPEPQ
+916 
-921 SNAAQREQLTIQ
+921 
-933 ERSTS
+933 
-938 ENANNLTG
+938 
-946 AVLPPEPQSN
+946 
-956 AVQREQLILPERSTS
+956 
-971 ETANQLTGTVLPPEP
+971 
-986 QSNAAQ
+986 
-992 REQLILPERS
+992 
-1002 TSETANQLT
+1002 
-1011 GTVLPPEPQSN
+1011 
-1022 AAKTEQLIL
+1022 
-1031 PERSTSETANHL
+1031 
-1043 TGTLLSPEPQSKAAQ
+1043 
-1058 RKQLTLPERSTS
+1058 
-1070 ETANNLTGAVLPPE
+1070 
-1084 PQSNAAKTELLT
+1084 TELLT

-1161 VESSDVIRSVNI
+1161 VEPSDVIRSVNI

-1188 LIERAYRNSLPEQPE
+1188 LIERAYRNTLPEQPE
-1203 KKPFTFRTAENT
+1203 KKPFTFQTAENT
-1215 ENMLMLVPPT
+1215 ENMVMLVPPT

-1251 QAPAETSRTVTT
+1251 QAPAENSRTVTT

>member
-102 GSVFPENIR
+102 GAVFPENIR

-177 AVFTAQQRRIFERI
+177 AIFTAQQRRIFERI

-205 VEISRLGSASGFT
+205 VEISRLGAASGFT
-218 EEQRARILSAVG
+218 EEQRAHILSAVG

-256 AAELIRREVRSY
+256 AAELIRLEVRSY

-297 AAFIAADPE
+297 AAFLAADPE

-349 QQNVEFRR
+349 QRNVEFRR

-373 LNSAQYGLNNPRY
+373 LNSAQYSLNNPRY
-386 QVERRIPDRIF
+386 QAERRIPERIF

-414 PGGIG
+414 PGRIG

-438 ASEITMKF
+438 ASEITMRF

-498 DFGEKQ
+498 DFGEKR
-504 GLSES
+504 GLSQS
-509 GEAHVVPMNNMDAP
+509 GEARVVPMNNTDAP
-523 QDVTQTMALPEPI
+523 QDVTQTMAFPEPI

-568 SEISRNVNFG
+568 SEVSRNVNFG
-578 GRTIVLSGSDTHSE
+578 GRTIVLSGSNTHSE

-639 ETTELLRRYS
+639 ETAELLRRYS
-649 FEENRHQNSP
+649 FEEDRHQNSP

-678 NTIHNSS
+678 NTVHNSS
-685 TALTFNNA
+685 TALTFNNV

-712 PTGAVLPP
+712 PTGAVL
-720 EPQSNAAQR
+720 
-729 EQLIL
+729 
-734 PERSTSE
+734 
-741 TANHLT
+741 
-747 GTLLSPEPQS
+747 SPEPQS
-757 NAAQREQL
+757 KAAQR
-765 ILPERS
+765 
-771 TSETA
+771 
-776 NQLAGAVLPPE
+776 
-787 PQSNAA
+787 
-793 QTEQLTIPERST
+793 EQLTIPERST
-805 SENVNQLTGT
+805 SGTVNQFTGT

-830 LILPERSTSETAN
+830 LILPERS
-843 QLTGAVLPP
+843 
-852 EPQSK
+852 
-857 AAQREQLTLPER
+857 
-869 SISETVNQL
+869 ISETVNQF
-878 TGAVLPPEP
+878 TGALL
-887 QSNAAEPDQLT
+887 S
-898 LPERSISETANQL
+898 
-911 AGAVL
+911 
-916 PPEPQ
+916 PEPQ
-921 SNAAQREQLTIQ
+921 SNAAQREQLTI
-933 ERSTS
+933 
-938 ENANNLTG
+938 
-946 AVLPPEPQSN
+946 PEP
-956 AVQREQLILPERSTS
+956 STS
-971 ETANQLTGTVLPPEP
+971 ETVNQPTGTVLPPEP
-986 QSNAAQ
+986 QSNAA
-992 REQLILPERS
+992 R
-1002 TSETANQLT
+1002 
-1011 GTVLPPEPQSN
+1011 
-1022 AAKTEQLIL
+1022 
-1031 PERSTSETANHL
+1031 
-1043 TGTLLSPEPQSKAAQ
+1043 
-1058 RKQLTLPERSTS
+1058 
-1070 ETANNLTGAVLPPE
+1070 
-1084 PQSNAAKTELLT
+1084 TELLT

-1161 VESSDVIRSVNI
+1161 VEPSDVIRSVNI

-1188 LIERAYRNSLPEQPE
+1188 LIERAYRNTLPEQPE

-1215 ENMLMLVPPT
+1215 ENMVMLVPPT

-1251 QAPAETSRTVTT
+1251 QAPAENSRTVTT

-1292 YERIENRLARERRRM
+1292 YERIETRLVRERRRM

>member
-126 RRVFRALTENSR
+126 RRIFRALTENSR

-438 ASEITMKF
+438 ASEIAMKF
-446 YADSPAGRLLEQ
+446 YADSPAGRLLEL
-458 ISDGMVNSESRRGI
+458 ISDDLVNSESRRGI

-478 FEIPVSELL
+478 FEFPVSELL

-504 GLSES
+504 GLSQS
-509 GEAHVVPMNNMDAP
+509 GEARVVPMNNMDAP

-639 ETTELLRRYS
+639 ETAELLRRYS
-649 FEENRHQNSP
+649 FEEDRHQNSP

-678 NTIHNSS
+678 NTVHNSS

-729 EQLIL
+729 EQLTL
-734 PERSTSE
+734 PERSTSETANQLTGVVLSPEPQSNAAQREQLTLPERSISE

-765 ILPERS
+765 
-771 TSETA
+771 
-776 NQLAGAVLPPE
+776 
-787 PQSNAA
+787 
-793 QTEQLTIPERST
+793 
-805 SENVNQLTGT
+805 
-815 VLSPEPQSN
+815 
-824 AAQREQ
+824 
-830 LILPERSTSETAN
+830 
-843 QLTGAVLPP
+843 
-852 EPQSK
+852 
-857 AAQREQLTLPER
+857 TLP
-869 SISETVNQL
+869 
-878 TGAVLPPEP
+878 
-887 QSNAAEPDQLT
+887 D
-898 LPERSISETANQL
+898 RSISETANHL
-911 AGAVL
+911 TGAVL

-921 SNAAQREQLTIQ
+921 SNAAQREQLTI
-933 ERSTS
+933 
-938 ENANNLTG
+938 
-946 AVLPPEPQSN
+946 PEP
-956 AVQREQLILPERSTS
+956 STS
-971 ETANQLTGTVLPPEP
+971 ETVNQPTGTVLPPEP

-1011 GTVLPPEPQSN
+1011 GVVLPPEPQSNAAEPDQLTHPERSTSETANQLTGVVLPPESQSN

-1031 PERSTSETANHL
+1031 PERSTSETVN
-1043 TGTLLSPEPQSKAAQ
+1043 Q
-1058 RKQLTLPERSTS
+1058 
-1070 ETANNLTGAVLPPE
+1070 LTGAVLPPE
-1084 PQSNAAKTELLT
+1084 PQSNAARTELLT

-1133 RQPVPVPE
+1133 RQPIPVPE

-1161 VESSDVIRSVNI
+1161 VEPSDVIRSVNI

-1215 ENMLMLVPPT
+1215 ENMVMLVPPT

-1251 QAPAETSRTVTT
+1251 QALTETSRTVTT

-1292 YERIENRLARERRRM
+1292 YERIETRLVRERRRM

>member
-126 RRVFRALTENSR
+126 RRIFRALTENSR

-306 SAAARNGAAR
+306 STAARNGAAR

-373 LNSAQYGLNNPRY
+373 LNSAQYSLNNPRY
-386 QVERRIPDRIF
+386 QAERRIPDRIF

-402 GKAVSANAETGK
+402 GKAVFANAETGK

-438 ASEITMKF
+438 ASEITMRF

-504 GLSES
+504 GLSQS
-509 GEAHVVPMNNMDAP
+509 GEARVVPMNNMDAP

-578 GRTIVLSGSDTHSE
+578 GRTVVLSGSDTHSE

-605 PALRRILSRFS
+605 PALRRILSRLS
-616 FETDIYSTAQHSNS
+616 FETDIYSTTQHSNS

-639 ETTELLRRYS
+639 ETAELLRRYS
-649 FEENRHQNSP
+649 FEEDRHQNSP

-678 NTIHNSS
+678 NTVHNSS

-712 PTGAVLPP
+712 PTGAVLSS

-741 TANHLT
+741 T
-747 GTLLSPEPQS
+747 
-757 NAAQREQL
+757 
-765 ILPERS
+765 
-771 TSETA
+771 
-776 NQLAGAVLPPE
+776 V
-787 PQSNAA
+787 
-793 QTEQLTIPERST
+793 
-805 SENVNQLTGT
+805 
-815 VLSPEPQSN
+815 
-824 AAQREQ
+824 
-830 LILPERSTSETAN
+830 N

-852 EPQSK
+852 EPQSN
-857 AAQREQLTLPER
+857 AAEPDQLTLPER
-869 SISETVNQL
+869 STSETVNQL

-971 ETANQLTGTVLPPEP
+971 ETVNQLTGAVLSPEPQSKAAQRDQLILPERSTSETVNQLTGTVLPPEP
-986 QSNAAQ
+986 QSNAVQ
-992 REQLILPERS
+992 R
-1002 TSETANQLT
+1002 
-1011 GTVLPPEPQSN
+1011 
-1022 AAKTEQLIL
+1022 EQLIL

-1043 TGTLLSPEPQSKAAQ
+1043 TGAVFPPELQSNAA
-1058 RKQLTLPERSTS
+1058 KTEQLILPERSIS
-1070 ETANNLTGAVLPPE
+1070 ETANHLTGAVLSQE
-1084 PQSNAAKTELLT
+1084 PQSNAARTELLT

-1161 VESSDVIRSVNI
+1161 VEPSDVIRSVNI

-1188 LIERAYRNSLPEQPE
+1188 LIERAYRNTLPEQPE
-1203 KKPFTFRTAENT
+1203 KKPFKFRTAENT
-1215 ENMLMLVPPT
+1215 ENMVMLVPPT

-1251 QAPAETSRTVTT
+1251 QAPAENSRTVTT
-1263 NRQVTVNTS
+1263 NRQITVNTS

>member
-111 RASQENVRMIRSAEM
+111 RASQENVRMIHSAEM
-126 RRVFRALTENSR
+126 RRIFRALTENSR

-230 KTGNRPQTDAAQIV
+230 RTGNRPQTDAAQMV

-349 QQNVEFRR
+349 QRNVEFRR

-373 LNSAQYGLNNPRY
+373 LNSAQYSLNNPRY
-386 QVERRIPDRIF
+386 QAERKIPERIF

-402 GKAVSANAETGK
+402 GKTVSANAETGK
-414 PGGIG
+414 PGEIG

-438 ASEITMKF
+438 ASEITMRF

-487 AGARLNAGAGI
+487 TGAQLNAGAGI

-536 LNNFQAEET
+536 LNNFQAEEA

-639 ETTELLRRYS
+639 ETAELLRRYS
-649 FEENRHQNSP
+649 FEEDRHQNSP

-678 NTIHNSS
+678 NTVHNSS
-685 TALTFNNA
+685 TALTFNNV

-712 PTGAVLPP
+712 PTGAVL
-720 EPQSNAAQR
+720 
-729 EQLIL
+729 
-734 PERSTSE
+734 
-741 TANHLT
+741 
-747 GTLLSPEPQS
+747 SPEPQS

-765 ILPERS
+765 TLPERS
-771 TSETA
+771 TSET
-776 NQLAGAVLPPE
+776 V
-787 PQSNAA
+787 
-793 QTEQLTIPERST
+793 
-805 SENVNQLTGT
+805 
-815 VLSPEPQSN
+815 
-824 AAQREQ
+824 
-830 LILPERSTSETAN
+830 N

-852 EPQSK
+852 EPQSN
-857 AAQREQLTLPER
+857 AAEPDQLTLPER
-869 SISETVNQL
+869 STSETVNQL

-956 AVQREQLILPERSTS
+956 AVQREQLILPEHSTSETANHLTGAVLPPEPQSNAAQREQLTLLERSTS
-971 ETANQLTGTVLPPEP
+971 ETANQLTGAVLPPEP

-1002 TSETANQLT
+1002 TSETANHLT
-1011 GTVLPPEPQSN
+1011 GAVFPPELQSN

-1031 PERSTSETANHL
+1031 PERSISETANHL
-1043 TGTLLSPEPQSKAAQ
+1043 TG
-1058 RKQLTLPERSTS
+1058 
-1070 ETANNLTGAVLPPE
+1070 AVLSPE
-1084 PQSNAAKTELLT
+1084 PQSNAARTELLT

-1161 VESSDVIRSVNI
+1161 VEPSDVIRSVNI

-1188 LIERAYRNSLPEQPE
+1188 LIERAYRNTLPEQPE

-1215 ENMLMLVPPT
+1215 ENMVMLVPPT

-1251 QAPAETSRTVTT
+1251 QAPAENSRTVTT

-1292 YERIENRLARERRRM
+1292 YERIETRLVRERRRM

>member
-349 QQNVEFRR
+349 QRNVEFRR

-373 LNSAQYGLNNPRY
+373 LNSAQYSLNNPRY
-386 QVERRIPDRIF
+386 QAERRIPERIF

-438 ASEITMKF
+438 ASEITMRF

-478 FEIPVSELL
+478 FGIPVSELL

-509 GEAHVVPMNNMDAP
+509 GEARVVPMNNMDAS

-536 LNNFQAEET
+536 MNNFQAEEA

-639 ETTELLRRYS
+639 ETAELLRRYS
-649 FEENRHQNSP
+649 FEEDRHQNSP

-678 NTIHNSS
+678 NTVHNSS

-712 PTGAVLPP
+712 PTGAVLSS

-741 TANHLT
+741 T
-747 GTLLSPEPQS
+747 
-757 NAAQREQL
+757 
-765 ILPERS
+765 
-771 TSETA
+771 
-776 NQLAGAVLPPE
+776 
-787 PQSNAA
+787 
-793 QTEQLTIPERST
+793 
-805 SENVNQLTGT
+805 VNQLTGT
-815 VLSPEPQSN
+815 
-824 AAQREQ
+824 
-830 LILPERSTSETAN
+830 
-843 QLTGAVLPP
+843 
-852 EPQSK
+852 
-857 AAQREQLTLPER
+857 
-869 SISETVNQL
+869 
-878 TGAVLPPEP
+878 
-887 QSNAAEPDQLT
+887 
-898 LPERSISETANQL
+898 
-911 AGAVL
+911 
-916 PPEPQ
+916 
-921 SNAAQREQLTIQ
+921 
-933 ERSTS
+933 
-938 ENANNLTG
+938 
-946 AVLPPEPQSN
+946 VLPPEPQSN

-971 ETANQLTGTVLPPEP
+971 ETANHLTGAVFPPE
-986 QSNAAQ
+986 
-992 REQLILPERS
+992 L
-1002 TSETANQLT
+1002 
-1011 GTVLPPEPQSN
+1011 QSN

-1031 PERSTSETANHL
+1031 PERSISETANHL
-1043 TGTLLSPEPQSKAAQ
+1043 TG
-1058 RKQLTLPERSTS
+1058 
-1070 ETANNLTGAVLPPE
+1070 AVLSPE
-1084 PQSNAAKTELLT
+1084 PQSNAARTELLT

-1161 VESSDVIRSVNI
+1161 VEPSDVIRSVNI

-1188 LIERAYRNSLPEQPE
+1188 LIERAYRNTLPEQPE

-1215 ENMLMLVPPT
+1215 ENMVMLVPPT

-1251 QAPAETSRTVTT
+1251 QAPAENSRTVTT
-1263 NRQVTVNTS
+1263 NRQITVNTS

>member
-126 RRVFRALTENSR
+126 RRVFRALMENSR

-205 VEISRLGSASGFT
+205 VEISRLGAASGFT

-230 KTGNRPQTDAAQIV
+230 KTGNRPQTDAAKMV

-256 AAELIRREVRSY
+256 AAELIRSEVRSY

-275 DRESIREMIGAVPG
+275 DRESFREMIGAVPG

-349 QQNVEFRR
+349 QQNVEFQR

-373 LNSAQYGLNNPRY
+373 LNSAQYSLNNPRY
-386 QVERRIPDRIF
+386 QAERRIPDRIF

-509 GEAHVVPMNNMDAP
+509 GEARVVPMNNMDAP

-536 LNNFQAEET
+536 LNNFQAEEA

-639 ETTELLRRYS
+639 ETAELLRRYS
-649 FEENRHQNSP
+649 FEEDRHQNSP

-678 NTIHNSS
+678 NTVHNSS
-685 TALTFNNA
+685 TALTFNNV

-712 PTGAVLPP
+712 PTGAVL
-720 EPQSNAAQR
+720 
-729 EQLIL
+729 
-734 PERSTSE
+734 
-741 TANHLT
+741 
-747 GTLLSPEPQS
+747 SPEPQS

-765 ILPERS
+765 TLPERS
-771 TSETA
+771 T
-776 NQLAGAVLPPE
+776 
-787 PQSNAA
+787 
-793 QTEQLTIPERST
+793 
-805 SENVNQLTGT
+805 
-815 VLSPEPQSN
+815 
-824 AAQREQ
+824 
-830 LILPERSTSETAN
+830 
-843 QLTGAVLPP
+843 
-852 EPQSK
+852 
-857 AAQREQLTLPER
+857 
-869 SISETVNQL
+869 SETVNQL

-898 LPERSISETANQL
+898 LPERSTSETVNQ
-911 AGAVL
+911 
-916 PPEPQ
+916 
-921 SNAAQREQLTIQ
+921 
-933 ERSTS
+933 
-938 ENANNLTG
+938 LTG
-946 AVLPPEPQSN
+946 AVLSPEPQSK
-956 AVQREQLILPERSTS
+956 AAQRDQLILPERSIS

-986 QSNAAQ
+986 QSDAAQ
-992 REQLILPERS
+992 
-1002 TSETANQLT
+1002 
-1011 GTVLPPEPQSN
+1011 
-1022 AAKTEQLIL
+1022 
-1031 PERSTSETANHL
+1031 
-1043 TGTLLSPEPQSKAAQ
+1043 
-1058 RKQLTLPERSTS
+1058 
-1070 ETANNLTGAVLPPE
+1070 
-1084 PQSNAAKTELLT
+1084 TELLT

-1133 RQPVPVPE
+1133 RQPIPVPE

-1161 VESSDVIRSVNI
+1161 VEPSDVIRSVNI

-1188 LIERAYRNSLPEQPE
+1188 LIERAYRNTLPEQPE

-1215 ENMLMLVPPT
+1215 ENMVMLVPPA

-1251 QAPAETSRTVTT
+1251 QAPAENSRTVTT

>member
-111 RASQENVRMIRSAEM
+111 GASQENVRMIRSAEM

-205 VEISRLGSASGFT
+205 VEISRLGAASGFT
-218 EEQRARILSAVG
+218 EEQRARILSSVG
-230 KTGNRPQTDAAQIV
+230 KTGNRPQTDAAQMV

-256 AAELIRREVRSY
+256 AAELIRSEVRSY

-289 RIAPAGRS
+289 RIAPVGRS
-297 AAFIAADPE
+297 AAFLAADPE

-349 QQNVEFRR
+349 QRNVEFRR

-373 LNSAQYGLNNPRY
+373 LNSAQYSLNNPRY
-386 QVERRIPDRIF
+386 QAERKIPERIF

-402 GKAVSANAETGK
+402 GKTVSANAETGK
-414 PGGIG
+414 PGEIG

-438 ASEITMKF
+438 ASEITMRF

-487 AGARLNAGAGI
+487 TGAQLNAGAGI

-536 LNNFQAEET
+536 LNNFQAEEA

-639 ETTELLRRYS
+639 ETAELLRRYS
-649 FEENRHQNSP
+649 FEEDRHQNSP

-678 NTIHNSS
+678 NTVHNSS
-685 TALTFNNA
+685 TALTFNNV

-712 PTGAVLPP
+712 PTGAVL
-720 EPQSNAAQR
+720 
-729 EQLIL
+729 
-734 PERSTSE
+734 
-741 TANHLT
+741 
-747 GTLLSPEPQS
+747 SPEPQS
-757 NAAQREQL
+757 NAAR
-765 ILPERS
+765 
-771 TSETA
+771 
-776 NQLAGAVLPPE
+776 
-787 PQSNAA
+787 
-793 QTEQLTIPERST
+793 
-805 SENVNQLTGT
+805 
-815 VLSPEPQSN
+815 
-824 AAQREQ
+824 
-830 LILPERSTSETAN
+830 
-843 QLTGAVLPP
+843 
-852 EPQSK
+852 
-857 AAQREQLTLPER
+857 
-869 SISETVNQL
+869 
-878 TGAVLPPEP
+878 
-887 QSNAAEPDQLT
+887 
-898 LPERSISETANQL
+898 
-911 AGAVL
+911 
-916 PPEPQ
+916 
-921 SNAAQREQLTIQ
+921 
-933 ERSTS
+933 
-938 ENANNLTG
+938 
-946 AVLPPEPQSN
+946 
-956 AVQREQLILPERSTS
+956 
-971 ETANQLTGTVLPPEP
+971 
-986 QSNAAQ
+986 
-992 REQLILPERS
+992 
-1002 TSETANQLT
+1002 
-1011 GTVLPPEPQSN
+1011 
-1022 AAKTEQLIL
+1022 
-1031 PERSTSETANHL
+1031 
-1043 TGTLLSPEPQSKAAQ
+1043 
-1058 RKQLTLPERSTS
+1058 
-1070 ETANNLTGAVLPPE
+1070 
-1084 PQSNAAKTELLT
+1084 TELLT

-1161 VESSDVIRSVNI
+1161 VEPSDVIRSVNI

-1215 ENMLMLVPPT
+1215 ENMVMLVPPT

-1251 QAPAETSRTVTT
+1251 QAPAESSRTVTT

>member
-191 AAVLGSEYPESPAA
+191 AAVLGSEYPETPAA
-205 VEISRLGSASGFT
+205 VEISRLGAASGFT

-230 KTGNRPQTDAAQIV
+230 KTGNRPQTDAAQMV

-256 AAELIRREVRSY
+256 AAELIRSEVRSY

-297 AAFIAADPE
+297 AAFLAADPE

-349 QQNVEFRR
+349 QRNVEFRR

-373 LNSAQYGLNNPRY
+373 LNSAQYSLNNPRY
-386 QVERRIPDRIF
+386 QAERRIPERIF

-414 PGGIG
+414 PGRIG

-438 ASEITMKF
+438 ASEITMRF

-498 DFGEKQ
+498 DFGEKR
-504 GLSES
+504 GLSQS
-509 GEAHVVPMNNMDAP
+509 GEARVVPMNNTDAP
-523 QDVTQTMALPEPI
+523 QDVTQTMAFPEPI

-568 SEISRNVNFG
+568 SEVSRNVNFG
-578 GRTIVLSGSDTHSE
+578 GRTIVLSGSNTHSE

-639 ETTELLRRYS
+639 ETAELLRRYS
-649 FEENRHQNSP
+649 FEEDRHQNSP

-678 NTIHNSS
+678 NTVHNSS

-712 PTGAVLPP
+712 PTGAVLSS

-741 TANHLT
+741 T
-747 GTLLSPEPQS
+747 
-757 NAAQREQL
+757 
-765 ILPERS
+765 
-771 TSETA
+771 
-776 NQLAGAVLPPE
+776 
-787 PQSNAA
+787 
-793 QTEQLTIPERST
+793 
-805 SENVNQLTGT
+805 VNQLTGT
-815 VLSPEPQSN
+815 
-824 AAQREQ
+824 
-830 LILPERSTSETAN
+830 
-843 QLTGAVLPP
+843 
-852 EPQSK
+852 
-857 AAQREQLTLPER
+857 
-869 SISETVNQL
+869 
-878 TGAVLPPEP
+878 
-887 QSNAAEPDQLT
+887 
-898 LPERSISETANQL
+898 
-911 AGAVL
+911 
-916 PPEPQ
+916 
-921 SNAAQREQLTIQ
+921 
-933 ERSTS
+933 
-938 ENANNLTG
+938 
-946 AVLPPEPQSN
+946 VLPPEPQSN

-971 ETANQLTGTVLPPEP
+971 ETANHLTGAVFPPE
-986 QSNAAQ
+986 
-992 REQLILPERS
+992 L
-1002 TSETANQLT
+1002 
-1011 GTVLPPEPQSN
+1011 QSN

-1031 PERSTSETANHL
+1031 PERSISETVNQF
-1043 TGTLLSPEPQSKAAQ
+1043 TGALLSPEPQS
-1058 RKQLTLPERSTS
+1058 
-1070 ETANNLTGAVLPPE
+1070 
-1084 PQSNAAKTELLT
+1084 NAARTELLT

-1161 VESSDVIRSVNI
+1161 VEPSDVIRSVNI

-1188 LIERAYRNSLPEQPE
+1188 LIERAYRNTLPEQPE
-1203 KKPFTFRTAENT
+1203 KKPFTFQTAENT
-1215 ENMLMLVPPT
+1215 ENMVMLVPPT

-1251 QAPAETSRTVTT
+1251 QTPAENSRTVTT

-1277 SSLTRDEISRLTDKV
+1277 NSLTRDEISRLTDKV

>member
-29 MSVSGDFADEVGNRA
+29 MSVSEDFADEVGNRA

-349 QQNVEFRR
+349 QRNVEFRR

-373 LNSAQYGLNNPRY
+373 LNSAQYSLNNPRY
-386 QVERRIPDRIF
+386 QAERRIPERIF

-414 PGGIG
+414 PGRIG

-438 ASEITMKF
+438 ASEITMRF

-498 DFGEKQ
+498 DFGEKR
-504 GLSES
+504 GLSQS
-509 GEAHVVPMNNMDAP
+509 GEARVVPMNNTDAP
-523 QDVTQTMALPEPI
+523 QDVTQTMAFPEPI

-639 ETTELLRRYS
+639 ETAELLRRYS
-649 FEENRHQNSP
+649 FEEDRHQNSP

-678 NTIHNSS
+678 NTVHNSS
-685 TALTFNNA
+685 TALTFNNV

-712 PTGAVLPP
+712 PTGAVL
-720 EPQSNAAQR
+720 
-729 EQLIL
+729 
-734 PERSTSE
+734 
-741 TANHLT
+741 
-747 GTLLSPEPQS
+747 SPEPQS

-765 ILPERS
+765 TLPERS
-771 TSETA
+771 TSET
-776 NQLAGAVLPPE
+776 V
-787 PQSNAA
+787 
-793 QTEQLTIPERST
+793 
-805 SENVNQLTGT
+805 
-815 VLSPEPQSN
+815 
-824 AAQREQ
+824 
-830 LILPERSTSETAN
+830 N

-852 EPQSK
+852 EPQSN
-857 AAQREQLTLPER
+857 AAEPDQLTLPER
-869 SISETVNQL
+869 STSETVNQL

-971 ETANQLTGTVLPPEP
+971 ETVNQLTGAVLSPEPQSKAAQRDQLILPERSISETANQLTGTVLPPEP

-992 REQLILPERS
+992 REHLTIQELS
-1002 TSETANQLT
+1002 TSETANHLT
-1011 GTVLPPEPQSN
+1011 GAVLSPEPQSN
-1022 AAKTEQLIL
+1022 AAEPDQLIL

-1043 TGTLLSPEPQSKAAQ
+1043 TG
-1058 RKQLTLPERSTS
+1058 
-1070 ETANNLTGAVLPPE
+1070 AVLPPE
-1084 PQSNAAKTELLT
+1084 PQSDAAQTELLT

-1161 VESSDVIRSVNI
+1161 VDPSDVIRSVNI
-1173 VRESIVRHTESHMSR
+1173 VRESIVKHTESHMSR
-1188 LIERAYRNSLPEQPE
+1188 LIERAYRNTLPEQPE

-1215 ENMLMLVPPT
+1215 ENMVMLVPPT
-1225 EMDRYRAQQPYMN
+1225 EIDRYRAQQPYMN

-1251 QAPAETSRTVTT
+1251 QAPAENSRTVTT
-1263 NRQVTVNTS
+1263 NRQITVNTS

-1277 SSLTRDEISRLTDKV
+1277 SSLTRDEVSRLTDKV

>member
-29 MSVSGDFADEVGNRA
+29 MTVSGDFADEVGNRA

-205 VEISRLGSASGFT
+205 VEISRLGAASGFT

-230 KTGNRPQTDAAQIV
+230 KTGNRPQTDAAQMV

-256 AAELIRREVRSY
+256 AAELIRSEVRSY

-275 DRESIREMIGAVPG
+275 DHESIREMVGAVPG
-289 RIAPAGRS
+289 RIAPAGRT

-306 SAAARNGAAR
+306 STAARNGAAR

-349 QQNVEFRR
+349 QRNVEFRR

-373 LNSAQYGLNNPRY
+373 LNSAQYSLNNPRY
-386 QVERRIPDRIF
+386 QAERRIPERIF

-402 GKAVSANAETGK
+402 GKTVSAKAETGK

-419 IPGTSEHSEK
+419 IPGTAEHSEK

-504 GLSES
+504 GLSQS
-509 GEAHVVPMNNMDAP
+509 GEARVAPMNNTDAP

-536 LNNFQAEET
+536 LNNFQQAEEA

-568 SEISRNVNFG
+568 SEISRNVNTG
-578 GRTIVLSGSDTHSE
+578 GRTAVLSESDTHPE

-639 ETTELLRRYS
+639 ETAELLRRYS
-649 FEENRHQNSP
+649 FEENLHQNSP

-678 NTIHNSS
+678 NTVYNSS

-700 APAHST
+700 APAHPT

-712 PTGAVLPP
+712 PTGTVLPP

-729 EQLIL
+729 EQLTIQERSISETANHLTGTVLTPEPQSNVAKTEQLILPERSISEHANNLTGTVLPPEPQSKAAQRKQLTL

-741 TANHLT
+741 PANHLT

-757 NAAQREQL
+757 NAAQ
-765 ILPERS
+765 
-771 TSETA
+771 
-776 NQLAGAVLPPE
+776 
-787 PQSNAA
+787 
-793 QTEQLTIPERST
+793 TE
-805 SENVNQLTGT
+805 
-815 VLSPEPQSN
+815 
-824 AAQREQ
+824 
-830 LILPERSTSETAN
+830 
-843 QLTGAVLPP
+843 
-852 EPQSK
+852 
-857 AAQREQLTLPER
+857 
-869 SISETVNQL
+869 
-878 TGAVLPPEP
+878 
-887 QSNAAEPDQLT
+887 QLT

-1002 TSETANQLT
+1002 TSETVNQLT

-1022 AAKTEQLIL
+1022 AVQREQLIL

-1043 TGTLLSPEPQSKAAQ
+1043 TGAVFPPELQSNAA
-1058 RKQLTLPERSTS
+1058 KTEQLILPERSIS
-1070 ETANNLTGAVLPPE
+1070 ETANHLTGAVLSPE
-1084 PQSNAAKTELLT
+1084 PQSNAARTELLT

-1161 VESSDVIRSVNI
+1161 VEPSDVIRSVNI

-1188 LIERAYRNSLPEQPE
+1188 LIERAYRNTLPEQPE

-1215 ENMLMLVPPT
+1215 ENMVMLVPPT

-1251 QAPAETSRTVTT
+1251 QAPAENSRTVTT
-1263 NRQVTVNTS
+1263 NRQITVNTS

-1292 YERIENRLARERRRM
+1292 YERIETRLARERRRM

>member
-1 MESITAARNISG
+1 MENITAARNISG

-126 RRVFRALTENSR
+126 RRIFRALTENSR

-191 AAVLGSEYPESPAA
+191 AAVLGSEYPESPVA
-205 VEISRLGSASGFT
+205 VEISRLGAASGFT

-230 KTGNRPQTDAAQIV
+230 RTGNRPQTDAAQIV

-256 AAELIRREVRSY
+256 AAELIRSEVRSY

-297 AAFIAADPE
+297 AAFLAADPE

-349 QQNVEFRR
+349 QRNVEFRR

-373 LNSAQYGLNNPRY
+373 LNSAQYSLNNPRY
-386 QVERRIPDRIF
+386 QAERRIPDRIF

-414 PGGIG
+414 PGEIG

-438 ASEITMKF
+438 ASEITMRF

-487 AGARLNAGAGI
+487 TGAQLNAGAGI

-536 LNNFQAEET
+536 LNNFQAEEA

-639 ETTELLRRYS
+639 ETAELLRRYS
-649 FEENRHQNSP
+649 FEEDRHQNSP

-678 NTIHNSS
+678 NTVHNSS
-685 TALTFNNA
+685 TALTFNNV

-700 APAHST
+700 APAHPT

-712 PTGAVLPP
+712 PTGTVLPP

-729 EQLIL
+729 EQLTIQERSISETANHLTGTVLTPEPQSNVAKTEQLILPERSISEHANNLTGTVLPPEPQSKAAQRKQLTL

-741 TANHLT
+741 PANHLT

-757 NAAQREQL
+757 NAAQ
-765 ILPERS
+765 
-771 TSETA
+771 T
-776 NQLAGAVLPPE
+776 
-787 PQSNAA
+787 
-793 QTEQLTIPERST
+793 
-805 SENVNQLTGT
+805 
-815 VLSPEPQSN
+815 
-824 AAQREQ
+824 
-830 LILPERSTSETAN
+830 
-843 QLTGAVLPP
+843 
-852 EPQSK
+852 
-857 AAQREQLTLPER
+857 EQLTLPER
-869 SISETVNQL
+869 SISEHANNL

-898 LPERSISETANQL
+898 LPERSTSETVNQFTGTVLPPEPQSNAAEPNQL
-911 AGAVL
+911 TLPERSTSDTAHHLTGAVL

-921 SNAAQREQLTIQ
+921 SNAAQREQLT
-933 ERSTS
+933 
-938 ENANNLTG
+938 
-946 AVLPPEPQSN
+946 
-956 AVQREQLILPERSTS
+956 LPERSIS
-971 ETANQLTGTVLPPEP
+971 ETINQLTGTMLP
-986 QSNAAQ
+986 
-992 REQLILPERS
+992 
-1002 TSETANQLT
+1002 
-1011 GTVLPPEPQSN
+1011 
-1022 AAKTEQLIL
+1022 
-1031 PERSTSETANHL
+1031 
-1043 TGTLLSPEPQSKAAQ
+1043 PEPQSKAAQ
-1058 RKQLTLPERSTS
+1058 REQLILPERSTS

-1084 PQSNAAKTELLT
+1084 PQSNAAQREQLTLPERSISETANQLTGAVLSPEPQSNAAQREQLILPERSISETANHLTGAVLSPEPQSNAARTELLT

-1161 VESSDVIRSVNI
+1161 VEPSDVIRSVNI

-1215 ENMLMLVPPT
+1215 ENMVMLVPPT

-1251 QAPAETSRTVTT
+1251 QAPAENSRTVTT
-1263 NRQVTVNTS
+1263 NRQITVNTS

>member
-1 MESITAARNISG
+1 MENITAARNISG

-85 RLCSFSHTDRLI
+85 RLCSCSHTDRLI

-126 RRVFRALTENSR
+126 RRVFRALMENSR

-205 VEISRLGSASGFT
+205 VEISRLGAASGFT

-720 EPQSNAAQR
+720 EPQSNAA
-729 EQLIL
+729 
-734 PERSTSE
+734 
-741 TANHLT
+741 
-747 GTLLSPEPQS
+747 
-757 NAAQREQL
+757 
-765 ILPERS
+765 
-771 TSETA
+771 
-776 NQLAGAVLPPE
+776 
-787 PQSNAA
+787 
-793 QTEQLTIPERST
+793 
-805 SENVNQLTGT
+805 
-815 VLSPEPQSN
+815 
-824 AAQREQ
+824 
-830 LILPERSTSETAN
+830 
-843 QLTGAVLPP
+843 
-852 EPQSK
+852 
-857 AAQREQLTLPER
+857 
-869 SISETVNQL
+869 
-878 TGAVLPPEP
+878 
-887 QSNAAEPDQLT
+887 
-898 LPERSISETANQL
+898 
-911 AGAVL
+911 
-916 PPEPQ
+916 
-921 SNAAQREQLTIQ
+921 
-933 ERSTS
+933 
-938 ENANNLTG
+938 
-946 AVLPPEPQSN
+946 
-956 AVQREQLILPERSTS
+956 
-971 ETANQLTGTVLPPEP
+971 
-986 QSNAAQ
+986 
-992 REQLILPERS
+992 
-1002 TSETANQLT
+1002 
-1011 GTVLPPEPQSN
+1011 
-1022 AAKTEQLIL
+1022 
-1031 PERSTSETANHL
+1031 
-1043 TGTLLSPEPQSKAAQ
+1043 
-1058 RKQLTLPERSTS
+1058 
-1070 ETANNLTGAVLPPE
+1070 
-1084 PQSNAAKTELLT
+1084 KTELLT

>member
-1 MESITAARNISG
+1 MENITAARNISG

-191 AAVLGSEYPESPAA
+191 AAVLGNEYPESPAA
-205 VEISRLGSASGFT
+205 VEISRLGAASGFT

-230 KTGNRPQTDAAQIV
+230 KTGNRPQTDAAHMV

-256 AAELIRREVRSY
+256 AAELIRSEVRSY

-289 RIAPAGRS
+289 RITPAGRT

-349 QQNVEFRR
+349 QRNVEFQR

-373 LNSAQYGLNNPRY
+373 LNSAQYSLNNPRY
-386 QVERRIPDRIF
+386 QAERRIPDRIF

-536 LNNFQAEET
+536 LNNFQAEEA

-639 ETTELLRRYS
+639 ETAELLRRYS
-649 FEENRHQNSP
+649 FEEDRHQNSP

-678 NTIHNSS
+678 NIVHNSS

-700 APAHST
+700 AP
-706 SKNTNH
+706 
-712 PTGAVLPP
+712 
-720 EPQSNAAQR
+720 
-729 EQLIL
+729 
-734 PERSTSE
+734 
-741 TANHLT
+741 
-747 GTLLSPEPQS
+747 
-757 NAAQREQL
+757 
-765 ILPERS
+765 ERS

-776 NQLAGAVLPPE
+776 NQLTGVVFSPE

-793 QTEQLTIPERST
+793 QTEQLI
-805 SENVNQLTGT
+805 
-815 VLSPEPQSN
+815 
-824 AAQREQ
+824 
-830 LILPERSTSETAN
+830 
-843 QLTGAVLPP
+843 
-852 EPQSK
+852 
-857 AAQREQLTLPER
+857 
-869 SISETVNQL
+869 
-878 TGAVLPPEP
+878 
-887 QSNAAEPDQLT
+887 

-1022 AAKTEQLIL
+1022 AAKTEQLI
-1031 PERSTSETANHL
+1031 
-1043 TGTLLSPEPQSKAAQ
+1043 
-1058 RKQLTLPERSTS
+1058 LPERSTS

>member
-1 MESITAARNISG
+1 MENITAARNISG

-57 FYMLEQ
+57 FYMIEQ

-72 RVTVNNF
+72 HVTVNNF

-536 LNNFQAEET
+536 LNNFQAEEA

-639 ETTELLRRYS
+639 ETAELLRRYS
-649 FEENRHQNSP
+649 FEEDRHQNSP

-678 NTIHNSS
+678 NTVHNSS
-685 TALTFNNA
+685 TALTFNNV

-712 PTGAVLPP
+712 PTGAVL
-720 EPQSNAAQR
+720 
-729 EQLIL
+729 
-734 PERSTSE
+734 
-741 TANHLT
+741 
-747 GTLLSPEPQS
+747 SPEPQS

-771 TSETA
+771 TSETV
-776 NQLAGAVLPPE
+776 NHLTGAVLPPE

-793 QTEQLTIPERST
+793 EPDQLKHPERST
-805 SENVNQLTGT
+805 SETANQLAGA
-815 VLSPEPQSN
+815 VLPPEPQSN

-852 EPQSK
+852 EPQSN
-857 AAQREQLTLPER
+857 AAQRERLTILER
-869 SISETVNQL
+869 STSETANHP

-887 QSNAAEPDQLT
+887 QSN
-898 LPERSISETANQL
+898 
-911 AGAVL
+911 V
-916 PPEPQ
+916 
-921 SNAAQREQLTIQ
+921 AQ
-933 ERSTS
+933 
-938 ENANNLTG
+938 
-946 AVLPPEPQSN
+946 
-956 AVQREQLILPERSTS
+956 
-971 ETANQLTGTVLPPEP
+971 
-986 QSNAAQ
+986 
-992 REQLILPERS
+992 
-1002 TSETANQLT
+1002 
-1011 GTVLPPEPQSN
+1011 
-1022 AAKTEQLIL
+1022 
-1031 PERSTSETANHL
+1031 
-1043 TGTLLSPEPQSKAAQ
+1043 
-1058 RKQLTLPERSTS
+1058 
-1070 ETANNLTGAVLPPE
+1070 
-1084 PQSNAAKTELLT
+1084 TELLT
-1096 PLAQSETQNNERRTA
+1096 PLAQSETQSKERRTA
-1111 GSYRDRLDNKTL
+1111 GSYRDRLDKETL
-1123 SVIDQLIAET
+1123 SVIDQLIAES
-1133 RQPVPVPE
+1133 RQSVHAPE
-1141 IKEAIPEPEPEL
+1141 VKKAAPEPEPEL

-1161 VESSDVIRSVNI
+1161 VEPSDVIRSVNI

-1215 ENMLMLVPPT
+1215 ENMVMLVPPT

-1251 QAPAETSRTVTT
+1251 QAPAESSRTVTT

>member
-126 RRVFRALTENSR
+126 RSVFRAFTENSR

-205 VEISRLGSASGFT
+205 VEISRLGAASGFT

-230 KTGNRPQTDAAQIV
+230 KTGNRPQTDAAQMV

-256 AAELIRREVRSY
+256 AAELIRSEVRSY

-297 AAFIAADPE
+297 AAFLAADPE

-349 QQNVEFRR
+349 QRNVEFRR

-373 LNSAQYGLNNPRY
+373 LNSAQYSLNNPRY
-386 QVERRIPDRIF
+386 QAERRIPDRIF

-419 IPGTSEHSEK
+419 IPETSEHSEK

-438 ASEITMKF
+438 ASEITMRF

-478 FEIPVSELL
+478 FEFPVSELL

-504 GLSES
+504 GLSQS
-509 GEAHVVPMNNMDAP
+509 GEARVAPMNNTDAP

-578 GRTIVLSGSDTHSE
+578 GRTVVLSGSDTHSK

-616 FETDIYSTAQHSNS
+616 FETDIYSTTQHSNS

-639 ETTELLRRYS
+639 ETAELLRRYS
-649 FEENRHQNSP
+649 FEEDRHQNSP

-678 NTIHNSS
+678 NTVHNSS
-685 TALTFNNA
+685 TALTSNNA

-712 PTGAVLPP
+712 PTGAVL
-720 EPQSNAAQR
+720 
-729 EQLIL
+729 
-734 PERSTSE
+734 
-741 TANHLT
+741 
-747 GTLLSPEPQS
+747 SPEPQS

-771 TSETA
+771 TSET
-776 NQLAGAVLPPE
+776 
-787 PQSNAA
+787 
-793 QTEQLTIPERST
+793 
-805 SENVNQLTGT
+805 VNH
-815 VLSPEPQSN
+815 
-824 AAQREQ
+824 
-830 LILPERSTSETAN
+830 
-843 QLTGAVLPP
+843 
-852 EPQSK
+852 
-857 AAQREQLTLPER
+857 
-869 SISETVNQL
+869 L

-887 QSNAAEPDQLT
+887 QSNAAEPDQLKH
-898 LPERSISETANQL
+898 PERSTSETANHL
-911 AGAVL
+911 TGAVL
-916 PPEPQ
+916 SPEPQ
-921 SNAAQREQLTIQ
+921 SNAAQREQLT
-933 ERSTS
+933 
-938 ENANNLTG
+938 
-946 AVLPPEPQSN
+946 
-956 AVQREQLILPERSTS
+956 LPERSTS
-971 ETANQLTGTVLPPEP
+971 ETVNQLTGTVLPPEP

-992 REQLILPERS
+992 
-1002 TSETANQLT
+1002 
-1011 GTVLPPEPQSN
+1011 
-1022 AAKTEQLIL
+1022 
-1031 PERSTSETANHL
+1031 
-1043 TGTLLSPEPQSKAAQ
+1043 
-1058 RKQLTLPERSTS
+1058 
-1070 ETANNLTGAVLPPE
+1070 
-1084 PQSNAAKTELLT
+1084 TELLT
-1096 PLAQSETQNNERRTA
+1096 PLAQSETKNNERRTA

-1133 RQPVPVPE
+1133 RQPIPVPE

-1161 VESSDVIRSVNI
+1161 VEPSDVIRSVNI

-1188 LIERAYRNSLPEQPE
+1188 LIERAYRNTLPEQPE

-1215 ENMLMLVPPT
+1215 ENMVMLVPPA

-1251 QAPAETSRTVTT
+1251 QAPAENSRTVTT

>member
-191 AAVLGSEYPESPAA
+191 AAVLGSEYPETPAA
-205 VEISRLGSASGFT
+205 VEISRLGAASGFT

-230 KTGNRPQTDAAQIV
+230 KTGNRPQTDAAQMV

-256 AAELIRREVRSY
+256 AAELIRSEVRSY

-297 AAFIAADPE
+297 AAFLAADPE

-349 QQNVEFRR
+349 QRNVEFRR

-373 LNSAQYGLNNPRY
+373 LNSAQYSLNNPRY
-386 QVERRIPDRIF
+386 QAERRIPERIF

-402 GKAVSANAETGK
+402 GKTVSAKAETGK

-419 IPGTSEHSEK
+419 IPGTAEHSEK

-504 GLSES
+504 GLSQS

-536 LNNFQAEET
+536 LNNFQAEEA

-639 ETTELLRRYS
+639 ETAELLRRYS
-649 FEENRHQNSP
+649 FEEDRHQNSP

-678 NTIHNSS
+678 NTVYNSS

-700 APAHST
+700 APAHPT

-712 PTGAVLPP
+712 PTGTVLPP

-729 EQLIL
+729 EQLTIQERSISETANHLTGTVLTPEPQSNVAKTEQLILPERSISEHANNLTGTVLPPEPQSKAAQRKQLTL

-741 TANHLT
+741 PANHLT

-757 NAAQREQL
+757 NAAQ
-765 ILPERS
+765 
-771 TSETA
+771 
-776 NQLAGAVLPPE
+776 
-787 PQSNAA
+787 
-793 QTEQLTIPERST
+793 TE
-805 SENVNQLTGT
+805 
-815 VLSPEPQSN
+815 
-824 AAQREQ
+824 
-830 LILPERSTSETAN
+830 
-843 QLTGAVLPP
+843 
-852 EPQSK
+852 
-857 AAQREQLTLPER
+857 
-869 SISETVNQL
+869 
-878 TGAVLPPEP
+878 
-887 QSNAAEPDQLT
+887 QLT

-971 ETANQLTGTVLPPEP
+971 ETANQLTGTVLTPEP
-986 QSNAAQ
+986 QSNAAKT
-992 REQLILPERS
+992 EQLILPERS
-1002 TSETANQLT
+1002 ISETANQLT

-1022 AAKTEQLIL
+1022 AAQREQLTLPERSTSETANQLTGVVLPPESQSNAAKTEQLIL
-1031 PERSTSETANHL
+1031 PERSTSETVN
-1043 TGTLLSPEPQSKAAQ
+1043 Q
-1058 RKQLTLPERSTS
+1058 
-1070 ETANNLTGAVLPPE
+1070 LTGAVLPPE
-1084 PQSNAAKTELLT
+1084 PQSNAARTELLT

-1161 VESSDVIRSVNI
+1161 VELSDVIRSVNI

-1188 LIERAYRNSLPEQPE
+1188 LIERAYRNTLPEQPE

-1215 ENMLMLVPPT
+1215 ENMVMLVPPT

-1251 QAPAETSRTVTT
+1251 QAPAENSRTVTT
-1263 NRQVTVNTS
+1263 NRQITVNTS